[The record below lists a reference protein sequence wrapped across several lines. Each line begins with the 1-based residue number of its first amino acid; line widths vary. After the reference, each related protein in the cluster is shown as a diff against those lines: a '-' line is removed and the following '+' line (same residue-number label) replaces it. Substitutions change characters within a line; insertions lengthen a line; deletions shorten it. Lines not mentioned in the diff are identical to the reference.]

1 MSLPTASHVRQQFL
15 DFFAS
20 KGHHIVP
27 SAPIV
32 VKDDPTLLF
41 INSGMA
47 PFKDYFLGNKPAPFK
62 RIADTQKCLRVS
74 GKHND
79 LEEVGYD
86 TYHHT
91 MFEMLGNW
99 SFGDYFKK
107 DAIAWAWELLTEVY
121 KLEKD
126 RLYVTYFEGDQ
137 NDGTAADTETQDL
150 WRQYTTDDR
159 ILPGN
164 KKDNFW
170 EMGDT
175 GPCGPCTEIHID
187 LRSEEERAQ
196 KPGRELVNADH
207 PQVVEIWNNVFMEF
221 QRLADKSLIKL
232 PEQSVDTG
240 MGFERLMMAVSGVK
254 SNYDTD
260 VFQPLI
266 QFIAREVGKE
276 YHGTAPAT
284 VNDQPATENEKTDI
298 AIRVIADHIRTIAFT
313 IADGQLPSNVKAGY
327 VIRRILRR
335 AVRYAFSSLGQK
347 QPFLYKLVPVLADQ
361 MAGIFP
367 ELKAQTAFVQRVIEE
382 EEIAFLKTL
391 ETGLRR
397 LYSTI
402 LEKFKE
408 YVKANATKRTIQTV
422 ALETGPLEPMPTYVS
437 LFNVE
442 YDTDFDV
449 RTLTGDNAPV
459 NTKDIITE
467 AYWNVQNYRG
477 DKFSPLHEYIKL
489 ISEFKKSFVIDGK
502 TAFELSD
509 TFGFP
514 LDLTALI
521 AREKG
526 LTVDEEGF
534 KKELEQQK
542 NRSRNAQETEQSDWV
557 TVTEHD
563 APNVFVGYDQDEATA
578 RLLRYRKIDKKG
590 KTEYQLVLDQTP
602 FYAESGGQI
611 GDTGYLESPLSKV
624 RVIDTKKENDL
635 IIHTTLDLPQDLEA
649 ELLARPDAARRAL
662 IRNNHTATHLLQA
675 ALRQVLGSHVQQ
687 KGSLVNDKLLRFDFS
702 HFTKVTDEQLREIEQ
717 LVNRRIRQQIP
728 LDERRNVPIEEAKT
742 LGAMALFGEKYGD
755 FVRVITFD
763 KDYSVELCGG
773 LHVQNTGSI
782 GYFKITSESAVGAG
796 VRRIEAVTAEAA
808 EAYVDQQLDLLTQ
821 VREALGNPQHLIP
834 SIEKQT
840 EETATLRKQIEQFA
854 QQSINQQREQL
865 VGQVKPLGSVQFLA
879 AQVQATSADG
889 LKTLAFQLRQQV
901 PNLVAVLGA
910 EIDGKPQLAV
920 MLDDELAKGGK
931 LNASTLV
938 RELAKE
944 IQGGG
949 GGQPFFATAGG
960 KNAAGLG
967 AAISKAEALVGEK
980 LAG

>member
-27 SAPIV
+27 SAPLV

-62 RIADTQKCLRVS
+62 RIVDTQKCLRVS

-107 DAIAWAWELLTEVY
+107 DAIAWAWELLTEVF
-121 KLEKD
+121 KLPKE
-126 RLYVTYFEGDQ
+126 RLYVTYFEGDKG
-137 NDGTAADTETQDL
+137 DGLGPDSETQDL

-187 LRSEEERAQ
+187 LRDESEVAQ
-196 KPGRELVNADH
+196 KSGRELVNADH
-207 PQVVEIWNNVFMEF
+207 PQVVEVWNNVFMEF

-232 PEQSVDTG
+232 PAQSVDTG

-266 QFIAREVGKE
+266 QFIAKE
-276 YHGTAPAT
+276 AGVQYHGTSPAT
-284 VNDQPATENEKTDI
+284 VNDQPATENERTDI
-298 AIRVIADHIRTIAFT
+298 AIRVIADHIRAISFT

-335 AVRYAFSSLGQK
+335 AVRYAFSSLNQK

-367 ELKAQTAFVQRVIEE
+367 ELKAQQAFVTRVIEE

-397 LYSTI
+397 LD
-402 LEKFKE
+402 
-408 YVKANATKRTIQTV
+408 
-422 ALETGPLEPMPTYVS
+422 ALE
-437 LFNVE
+437 
-442 YDTDFDV
+442 
-449 RTLTGDNAPV
+449 
-459 NTKDIITE
+459 E
-467 AYWNVQNYRG
+467 AARANG
-477 DKFSPLHEYIKL
+477 G
-489 ISEFKKSFVIDGK
+489 VIDGQ

-534 KKELEQQK
+534 KKALEAQK

-557 TVTEHD
+557 TVLETD
-563 APNVFVGYDQDEATA
+563 APNVFVGYDQDEAPA
-578 RLLRYRKIDKKG
+578 HLLRYRKVDKKG

-611 GDTGYLESPLSKV
+611 GDTGFLESAFDKL
-624 RVIDTKKENDL
+624 RVIDTRKENDL
-635 IIHTTLDLPQDLEA
+635 IIHTTLDLPQDLGA
-649 ELLARPDAARRAL
+649 EFRARPDGARRGL
-662 IRNNHTATHLLQA
+662 IKNNHTATHLLQA
-675 ALRQVLGSHVQQ
+675 ALRRVLGEHVQQ
-687 KGSLVNDKLLRFDFS
+687 KGSLVNEKVLRFDFS
-702 HFTKVTDEQLREIEQ
+702 HFTKVTDAQLREIEGI
-717 LVNRRIRQQIP
+717 VNERIRQQIP
-728 LDERRNVPIEEAKT
+728 LDERRNVPIAEAKT

-773 LHVQNTGSI
+773 LHVPNTGAI

-796 VRRIEAVTAEAA
+796 VRRIEAVTAGAA
-808 EAYVDQQLDLLTQ
+808 EAYVDQQIDLLNQ
-821 VREALGNPQHLIP
+821 VRETLGNPQHLLP
-834 SIEKQT
+834 SLEKQG
-840 EETATLRKQIEQFA
+840 EEIAALRKQIEQFA
-854 QQSINQQREQL
+854 QQSLNQQKAQL
-865 VGQVKPLGSVQFLA
+865 ASQVKALNGVNFLA
-879 AQVQATSADG
+879 AQVQATSADD
-889 LKTLAFQLRQQV
+889 LKKLAYDLRQTV
-901 PNLVAVLGA
+901 TNLVAVLGA
-910 EIDGKPQLAV
+910 DIDGKPQLAV
-920 MLDDELAKGGK
+920 MLDDEIARAGK
-931 LNASTLV
+931 LNATTLV

-960 KNAAGLG
+960 KNVTGLG
-967 AAISKAEALVGEK
+967 AAISKAEALVA
-980 LAG
+980 AGL

>member
-1 MSLPTASHVRQQFL
+1 MSLPTASAVRQQFL

-47 PFKDYFLGNKPAPFK
+47 PFKDYFLGNKPAPYK

-99 SFGDYFKK
+99 SFGDYFKT

-126 RLYVTYFEGDQ
+126 RLYVTYFEGDKT
-137 NDGTAADTETQDL
+137 DGTGPDTETQNL
-150 WRQYTTDDR
+150 WRKYTSDDR

-187 LRSEEERAQ
+187 LRSDEERAAT
-196 KPGRELVNADH
+196 PGRELVNADH
-207 PQVVEIWNNVFMEF
+207 PQVVEVWNNVFMEF

-266 QFIAREVGKE
+266 QFIAKEVGVE
-276 YHGTAPAT
+276 YHGTAPAKVT
-284 VNDQPATENEKTDI
+284 DQPATENEKTDI

-335 AVRYAFSSLGQK
+335 AVRYAFSSLNQK
-347 QPFLYKLVPVLADQ
+347 QPFLYKLVPVLAEQ
-361 MAGIFP
+361 MRNIFP

-397 LYSTI
+397 LD
-402 LEKFKE
+402 
-408 YVKANATKRTIQTV
+408 
-422 ALETGPLEPMPTYVS
+422 ALEESTRANG
-437 LFNVE
+437 
-442 YDTDFDV
+442 
-449 RTLTGDNAPV
+449 G
-459 NTKDIITE
+459 
-467 AYWNVQNYRG
+467 
-477 DKFSPLHEYIKL
+477 
-489 ISEFKKSFVIDGK
+489 VIDGK

-542 NRSRNAQETEQSDWV
+542 SRSRNAQETEQSDWV

-578 RLLRYRKIDKKG
+578 RLLRYRKVDKKG
-590 KTEYQLVLDQTP
+590 KTEYQLVFDQTP

-611 GDTGYLESPLSKV
+611 GDTGYLESTLSKV

-635 IIHTTLDLPQDLEA
+635 IIHTTLELPQ
-649 ELLARPDAARRAL
+649 ELTEEFLAQPDVARRTL

-675 ALRQVLGSHVQQ
+675 ALREVLGSHVQQ
-687 KGSLVNDKLLRFDFS
+687 KGSLVNEKLLRFDFS
-702 HFTKVTDEQLREIEQ
+702 HFTKVSDEQLREIEQ
-717 LVNRRIRQQIP
+717 LVNARIRQQIP
-728 LDERRNVPIEEAKT
+728 LDERRNVPIAEAKT

-763 KDYSVELCGG
+763 RDYSVELCGG
-773 LHVQNTGSI
+773 LHVANTGSI
-782 GYFKITSESAVGAG
+782 GYFKITTESAVGAG
-796 VRRIEAVTAEAA
+796 VRRIEAVTAGAA
-808 EAYVDQQLDLLTQ
+808 EAFVDQQLDLLTQ
-821 VREALGNPQHLIP
+821 VRETLGNPQHLLT
-834 SIEKQT
+834 SLEKQN
-840 EETATLRKQIEQFA
+840 EEIANLRKQIEQFA
-854 QQSINQQREQL
+854 QQSINQQKDQL
-865 VGQVKPLGSVQFLA
+865 VGQVKPLNGVNFLA
-879 AQVQATSADG
+879 AQVQASSADA
-889 LKTLAFQLRQQV
+889 LKTLAFNLRQAV
-901 PNLVAVLGA
+901 PNLVLILGA
-910 EIDGKPQLAV
+910 EVDGKPQLAV
-920 MLDDELAKGGK
+920 MLADEIAQASK
-931 LNASTLV
+931 LNATTLV

-960 KNAAGLG
+960 KNVAGLG
-967 AAISKAEALVGEK
+967 AAIAKAEAAVATAL
-980 LAG
+980 

>member
-1 MSLPTASHVRQQFL
+1 MSLPTAAHVRQQFL

-27 SAPIV
+27 SAPLV

-47 PFKDYFLGNKPAPFK
+47 PFKDYFLGNRPAPFK

-107 DAIAWAWELLTEVY
+107 DAIAWAWELLTDVF

-126 RLYVTYFEGDQ
+126 RLYVTYFEGDKTD
-137 NDGTAADTETQDL
+137 NLGPDAETQAL

-187 LRSEEERAQ
+187 LRSAEERAQ
-196 KPGRELVNADH
+196 TPGRGLVNADH
-207 PQVVEIWNNVFMEF
+207 PQVVEVWNNVFMEF

-232 PEQSVDTG
+232 PAQSVDTG

-266 QFIAREVGKE
+266 QFIAQEVGVE
-276 YHGTAPAT
+276 YHGTTPSFPIRSEELTSQSESEKYYDPRPAT
-284 VNDQPATENEKTDI
+284 DDYIKTDI
-298 AIRVIADHIRTIAFT
+298 AIRVIADHIRAIAFT

-335 AVRYAFSSLGQK
+335 AVRYAFSSLNQK

-367 ELKAQTAFVQRVIEE
+367 ELKAQQAFVTRVIEE

-397 LYSTI
+397 IDALIDQKSEAEGYDPFDFGHGDDTVTQEEI
-402 LEKFKE
+402 EAEYKIWKEREK
-408 YVKANATKRTIQTV
+408 
-422 ALETGPLEPMPTYVS
+422 TY
-437 LFNVE
+437 
-442 YDTDFDV
+442 
-449 RTLTGDNAPV
+449 
-459 NTKDIITE
+459 KI
-467 AYWNVQNYRG
+467 
-477 DKFSPLHEYIKL
+477 
-489 ISEFKKSFVIDGK
+489 IDGP

-526 LTVDEEGF
+526 LTVDEAGF
-534 KKELEQQK
+534 QQALAQQK

-557 TVTEHD
+557 TVAD
-563 APNVFVGYDQDEATA
+563 AAGPNVFVGYDQDEAPA

-611 GDTGYLESPLSKV
+611 GDTGYLESDLSKL
-624 RVIDTKKENDL
+624 RVLDTKRENDL
-635 IIHTTLDLPQDLEA
+635 ILHTVLELPEDLTA
-649 ELLARPDAARRAL
+649 GFRARPDGARRAL

-675 ALRQVLGSHVQQ
+675 ALRRVLGEHVQQ
-687 KGSLVNDKLLRFDFS
+687 KGSLVNEKLLRFDFS
-702 HFTKVTDEQLREIEQ
+702 HFTKVTEGQLREIEQ
-717 LVNRRIRQQIP
+717 LVNERIRRQIP
-728 LDERRNVPIEEAKT
+728 LDERRNVPIAEAKT

-763 KDYSVELCGG
+763 PGYSVELCGG
-773 LHVQNTGSI
+773 LHVANTGRI
-782 GYFKITSESAVGAG
+782 GYFKIVAESAVGAG
-796 VRRIEAVTAEAA
+796 VRRIEAVTAGAA
-808 EAYVDQQLDLLTQ
+808 EAYVDHQLAQLAQ
-821 VREALGNPQHLIP
+821 VREALGNPQHLLN
-834 SIEKQT
+834 SLEKQT
-840 EETATLRKQIEQFA
+840 EEIGALRKQIEQFQA
-854 QQSINQQREQL
+854 QQ
-865 VGQVKPLGSVQFLA
+865 LA
-879 AQVQATSADG
+879 AQRR
-889 LKTLAFQLRQQV
+889 TLLTQLRQLPNGIHFVAAHVHASSAESLKALAYELRQV
-901 PNLVAVLGA
+901 APAPLALVLGA
-910 EIDGKPQLAV
+910 VVDGKPQLAV
-920 MLDDELAKGGK
+920 MLDDEIAQAGR
-931 LNASTLV
+931 LNATTLV
-938 RELAKE
+938 RELAKD

-967 AAISKAEALVGEK
+967 AAIAKAEELISK
-980 LAG
+980 SL

>member
-47 PFKDYFLGNKPAPFK
+47 PFKDYFLGNKPAPYK

-107 DAIAWAWELLTEVY
+107 DAIAWAWELLTDVF

-137 NDGTAADTETQDL
+137 GDNLGADTETQEL
-150 WRQYTTDDR
+150 WRTYTTDDR

-187 LRSEEERAQ
+187 LRSNEERAQ
-196 KPGRELVNADH
+196 KSGRELVNADH
-207 PQVVEIWNNVFMEF
+207 PQVVEVWNNVFMEF
-221 QRLADKSLIKL
+221 QRLADKSLVKL
-232 PEQSVDTG
+232 PAQHVDTG

-266 QFIAREVGKE
+266 QFIAKEVGVE

-335 AVRYAFSSLGQK
+335 AVRYAFSSLNQK
-347 QPFLYKLVPVLADQ
+347 QPFLFKLVPVLADQ

-397 LYSTI
+397 LD
-402 LEKFKE
+402 
-408 YVKANATKRTIQTV
+408 
-422 ALETGPLEPMPTYVS
+422 ALEESARANG
-437 LFNVE
+437 N
-442 YDTDFDV
+442 
-449 RTLTGDNAPV
+449 R
-459 NTKDIITE
+459 
-467 AYWNVQNYRG
+467 
-477 DKFSPLHEYIKL
+477 
-489 ISEFKKSFVIDGK
+489 IDGK

-534 KKELEQQK
+534 QKELAQQK
-542 NRSRNAQETEQSDWV
+542 NRSRNAQETEQSDWTIV
-557 TVTEHD
+557 ADTDEQP
-563 APNVFVGYDQDEATA
+563 AFVGYDLDAAPA
-578 RLLRYRKIDKKG
+578 RILRYRKTTAKG
-590 KTEYQLVLDQTP
+590 KTEYQLVLDQTA
-602 FYAESGGQI
+602 FYAESGGQV
-611 GDTGYLESPLSKV
+611 GDTGFLEGDFATL

-635 IIHTTLDLPQDLEA
+635 IVHTVLDLPEDLTGEFMS
-649 ELLARPDAARRAL
+649 RPDASRRTQ
-662 IRNNHTATHLLQA
+662 IRQNHSATHLVQA
-675 ALRQVLGSHVQQ
+675 ALREVLGSHVQQKGSLVNEKLLRFDFSHFTKVTDDQLRQIERIVNEKIRQQIPLDERRNVPIAEAKTLGAMALFGEKYGEFVRVITFDKDFSVELCGGLHVPNTGNIGYLKITAESAVGAGVRRIEAVTGAGAEAYVDQQLDLLAQVRETLGNPQHLIPSIEKQSEEIAALREIIGSHVQQ

-702 HFTKVTDEQLREIEQ
+702 HFTKVTDEQLREIERM
-717 LVNRRIRQQIP
+717 VNERIRQQIP
-728 LDERRNVPIEEAKT
+728 LDERRNVPIAEAKN
-742 LGAMALFGEKYGD
+742 LGAMALFGEKYGE

-763 KDYSVELCGG
+763 KGYSVELCGG
-773 LHVQNTGSI
+773 LHVSNTGSI
-782 GYFKITSESAVGAG
+782 GYFKITTESAVGAG
-796 VRRIEAVTAEAA
+796 VRRI
-808 EAYVDQQLDLLTQ
+808 
-821 VREALGNPQHLIP
+821 
-834 SIEKQT
+834 
-840 EETATLRKQIEQFA
+840 
-854 QQSINQQREQL
+854 
-865 VGQVKPLGSVQFLA
+865 
-879 AQVQATSADG
+879 
-889 LKTLAFQLRQQV
+889 
-901 PNLVAVLGA
+901 
-910 EIDGKPQLAV
+910 
-920 MLDDELAKGGK
+920 
-931 LNASTLV
+931 
-938 RELAKE
+938 
-944 IQGGG
+944 
-949 GGQPFFATAGG
+949 
-960 KNAAGLG
+960 
-967 AAISKAEALVGEK
+967 
-980 LAG
+980 

>member
-1 MSLPTASHVRQQFL
+1 MLPTASHVRQQFL

-121 KLEKD
+121 KLDQD
-126 RLYVTYFEGDQ
+126 RLYVTYFEGDAG
-137 NDGTAADTETQDL
+137 DGLGPDTETQEL
-150 WRQYTTDDR
+150 WRTYTTDER

-187 LRSEEERAQ
+187 LRDEAERAQ
-196 KPGRELVNADH
+196 KPGAELVNADH

-221 QRLADKSLIKL
+221 ERRADKSLLKL
-232 PEQSVDTG
+232 PQQNVDTG

-266 QFIAREVGKE
+266 QFIAKEVGVE
-276 YHGTAPAT
+276 YHGTSPAT
-284 VNDQPATENEKTDI
+284 VTDQPATENEKTDI

-335 AVRYAFSSLGQK
+335 AVRYAFSSLNQK
-347 QPFLYKLVPVLADQ
+347 QPFLYKIVPVLADQ
-361 MAGIFP
+361 MRGIFP
-367 ELKAQTAFVQRVIEE
+367 ELKQQQQFVQRVVEE
-382 EEIAFLKTL
+382 EEISFLKTL
-391 ETGLRR
+391 ENGLRR
-397 LYSTI
+397 IDS
-402 LEKFKE
+402 LEEGF
-408 YVKANATKRTIQTV
+408 R
-422 ALETGPLEPMPTYVS
+422 
-437 LFNVE
+437 
-442 YDTDFDV
+442 
-449 RTLTGDNAPV
+449 
-459 NTKDIITE
+459 
-467 AYWNVQNYRG
+467 QNGNR
-477 DKFSPLHEYIKL
+477 
-489 ISEFKKSFVIDGK
+489 IDGP

-526 LTVDEEGF
+526 LSVDEQGF
-534 KKELEQQK
+534 QQALAAQK
-542 NRSRNAQETEQSDWV
+542 SRSRNAQEAEQSDWTIV
-557 TVTEHD
+557 LESEEQP
-563 APNVFVGYDQDEATA
+563 AFVGYDQAEAPA
-578 RLLRYRKIDKKG
+578 RILRYRRTDRKG
-590 KTEYQLVLDQTP
+590 KTEYQVVLDQTP
-602 FYAESGGQI
+602 FYAESGGQV
-611 GDTGYLESPLSKV
+611 GDTGYLESALSKV

-635 IIHTTLDLPQDLEA
+635 IVHTVLELPQDLEA
-649 ELLARPDAARRAL
+649 EFTARYEPARRAQ
-662 IRNNHTATHLLQA
+662 IMRNHTATHLLQA
-675 ALRQVLGSHVQQ
+675 ALREVVGTHVAQ
-687 KGSLVNDKLLRFDFS
+687 KGSLVNEKLLRFDFS
-702 HFTKVTDEQLREIEQ
+702 HFTKVTDDQLRQVET
-717 LVNRRIRQQIP
+717 LVNARIRQQIP
-728 LDERRNVPIEEAKT
+728 LDERRNVPIAEAKN
-742 LGAMALFGEKYGD
+742 LGATALFGEKYGE

-763 KDYSVELCGG
+763 REFSVELCGG
-773 LHVQNTGSI
+773 CHVRTTGDI

-808 EAYVDQQLDLLTQ
+808 EAFVNQQLDLLGQ
-821 VREALGNPQHLIP
+821 VREALGNPQHLLP
-834 SIEKQT
+834 GIEKQT
-840 EETATLRKQIEQFA
+840 EEIAALRKQIDQFA

-865 VGQVKPLGSVQFLA
+865 AGQVQPLGEVNFLA
-879 AQVQATSADG
+879 AQVQATSAEG
-889 LKTLAFQLRQQV
+889 LKTLAFQLRQAV

-910 EIDGKPQLAV
+910 EIEGKPQLAV
-920 MLDDELAKGGK
+920 MLADELVEAGK

-938 RELAKE
+938 RELARE

-967 AAISKAEALVGEK
+967 AAIDKAQALVEK
-980 LAG
+980 GLAG

>member
-47 PFKDYFLGNKPAPFK
+47 PFKDYFLGNKPAPYK

-121 KLEKD
+121 KLDKD
-126 RLYVTYFEGDQ
+126 RLYVTYFEGDTG
-137 NDGTAADTETQDL
+137 DSLSADSETQGL

-187 LRSEEERAQ
+187 LRSDEERTQ
-196 KPGRELVNADH
+196 QSGRELVNADH
-207 PQVVEIWNNVFMEF
+207 PQVVEVWNNVFMEF
-221 QRLADKSLIKL
+221 QRLADKSLVKL
-232 PEQSVDTG
+232 PAQHVDTG

-266 QFIAREVGKE
+266 QFIAKEVGLE
-276 YHGTAPAT
+276 YHGTAPAKVT
-284 VNDQPATENEKTDI
+284 DQPTTENEKTDI
-298 AIRVIADHIRTIAFT
+298 AVRVIADHIRTIAFT

-335 AVRYAFSSLGQK
+335 AVRYAFSSLNQK

-361 MAGIFP
+361 MRTIFP

-397 LYSTI
+397 LD
-402 LEKFKE
+402 
-408 YVKANATKRTIQTV
+408 
-422 ALETGPLEPMPTYVS
+422 ALEESARANG
-437 LFNVE
+437 NC
-442 YDTDFDV
+442 
-449 RTLTGDNAPV
+449 
-459 NTKDIITE
+459 
-467 AYWNVQNYRG
+467 
-477 DKFSPLHEYIKL
+477 
-489 ISEFKKSFVIDGK
+489 IDGK

-509 TFGFP
+509 TFCFP

-534 KKELEQQK
+534 QKELAQQK
-542 NRSRNAQETEQSDWV
+542 SRSRNAQETEQSDWTIV
-557 TVTEHD
+557 ADTDEQP
-563 APNVFVGYDQDEATA
+563 AFVGYDQDSAPA
-578 RLLRYRKIDKKG
+578 RILRYRKTTAKN
-590 KTEYQLVLDQTP
+590 KTEYQVVLDQTA
-602 FYAESGGQI
+602 FYAESGGQV
-611 GDTGYLESPLSKV
+611 GDTGFLVGDFSTM
-624 RVIDTKKENDL
+624 RVVDTKKENDL
-635 IIHTTLDLPQDLEA
+635 IVHTVLELPEDLTGNFM
-649 ELLARPDAARRAL
+649 ARPDPARRGQ
-662 IRNNHTATHLLQA
+662 IRQNHSATHLLQA
-675 ALRQVLGSHVQQ
+675 ALREVLGSHVQQ
-687 KGSLVNDKLLRFDFS
+687 KGSLVNEKLLRFDFS
-702 HFTKVTDEQLREIEQ
+702 HFTKVTEGQLRQIEQ
-717 LVNRRIRQQIP
+717 LVNERIRQQIP
-728 LDERRNVPIEEAKT
+728 LDERRNVPIAEAKN
-742 LGAMALFGEKYGD
+742 LGAMALFGEKYGE

-763 KDYSVELCGG
+763 KEYSVELCGG
-773 LHVQNTGSI
+773 LHVPNTGNI
-782 GYFKITSESAVGAG
+782 GYFKITAESAVGAG
-796 VRRIEAVTAEAA
+796 VRRIEAMTGAGA
-808 EAYVDQQLDLLTQ
+808 EAYVDHQLDLLAQ
-821 VREALGNPQHLIP
+821 VRETLGNPQHLLP
-834 SIEKQT
+834 SIEKLS
-840 EETATLRKQIEQFA
+840 EETAALRKQLEQFE
-854 QQSINQQREQL
+854 QQSLNQQKDQL
-865 VGQVKPLGSVQFLA
+865 AIQVKALNGVNFLA
-879 AQVQATSADG
+879 AQVQASSADG
-889 LKTLAFQLRQQV
+889 LKKLAYDLRQVV
-901 PNLVAVLGA
+901 PNLVAILGA
-910 EIDGKPQLAV
+910 DIDGKPQLAV
-920 MLDDELAKGGK
+920 MLDDEIAKAGK
-931 LNASTLV
+931 LNATTLV

-960 KNAAGLG
+960 KNVAGLG
-967 AAISKAEALVGEK
+967 AAIAKAEALIAKSAE
-980 LAG
+980 

>member
-1 MSLPTASHVRQQFL
+1 MSLPTASAVRQQFL

-47 PFKDYFLGNKPAPFK
+47 PFKDYFLGNKPAPYK

-99 SFGDYFKK
+99 SFGDYFKT
-107 DAIAWAWELLTEVY
+107 DAIAWAWELLTDVF

-137 NDGTAADTETQDL
+137 ADGTGPDTETQNL

-175 GPCGPCTEIHID
+175 GPCGPCTEIHIA
-187 LRSEEERAQ
+187 LRSAEERAAT
-196 KPGRELVNADH
+196 PGRDLVNADH

-266 QFIAREVGKE
+266 QFIAKEVGVE
-276 YHGTAPAT
+276 YHGTAPAKVT
-284 VNDQPATENEKTDI
+284 DQPTTENEKTDI

-335 AVRYAFSSLGQK
+335 AVRYSFSSLNQK
-347 QPFLYKLVPVLADQ
+347 QPFLFKLVPVLAEQ
-361 MAGIFP
+361 MRNIFP
-367 ELKAQTAFVQRVIEE
+367 ELKAQSAFVQRVIEE

-397 LYSTI
+397 LD
-402 LEKFKE
+402 
-408 YVKANATKRTIQTV
+408 
-422 ALETGPLEPMPTYVS
+422 ALEESTRANG
-437 LFNVE
+437 
-442 YDTDFDV
+442 
-449 RTLTGDNAPV
+449 G
-459 NTKDIITE
+459 
-467 AYWNVQNYRG
+467 
-477 DKFSPLHEYIKL
+477 
-489 ISEFKKSFVIDGK
+489 VIDGK

-542 NRSRNAQETEQSDWV
+542 SRSRNAQETEQSDWV
-557 TVTEHD
+557 TVTEAD

-578 RLLRYRKIDKKG
+578 RLLRYRKVDKKG
-590 KTEYQLVLDQTP
+590 KTEYQLVFDQTP

-611 GDTGYLESPLSKV
+611 GDTGYLESTLSKV

-635 IIHTTLDLPQDLEA
+635 IIHTTLELPQ
-649 ELLARPDAARRAL
+649 ELTEEFLARPDAARRTL
-662 IRNNHTATHLLQA
+662 IKNNHTATHLLQA
-675 ALRQVLGSHVQQ
+675 ALREVLGSHVAQ
-687 KGSLVNDKLLRFDFS
+687 KGSLVNEKLLRFDFS
-702 HFTKVTDEQLREIEQ
+702 HFTKVSDEQLREIEQ
-717 LVNRRIRQQIP
+717 LVNERIRQQIP
-728 LDERRNVPIEEAKT
+728 LDERRNVPIAEAKN
-742 LGAMALFGEKYGD
+742 LGAMALFGEKYGE

-763 KDYSVELCGG
+763 RNYSVELCGG
-773 LHVQNTGSI
+773 LHVANTGSI
-782 GYFKITSESAVGAG
+782 GYLKITSESAVGAG
-796 VRRIEAVTAEAA
+796 VRRIEAVTAGAA
-808 EAYVDQQLDLLTQ
+808 EAYVDAQLDLLNQ
-821 VREALGNPQHLIP
+821 VRETLGNPQHLLTTL
-834 SIEKQT
+834 EKQN
-840 EETATLRKQIEQFA
+840 EEMAILRKQIEQFA
-854 QQSINQQREQL
+854 QQSINQQKDQL
-865 VGQVKPLGSVQFLA
+865 VSQVKELNGLNFLA
-879 AQVQATSADG
+879 AQVQASSAES
-889 LKTLAFQLRQQV
+889 LKTLAFNLRQAV
-901 PNLVAVLGA
+901 PNLVLVLGA

-920 MLDDELAKGGK
+920 MLADEIAQAGK
-931 LNASTLV
+931 LNATTLV

-960 KNAAGLG
+960 KNLAGLG
-967 AAISKAEALVGEK
+967 AAIAKAEAIIA
-980 LAG
+980 AGM

>member
-1 MSLPTASHVRQQFL
+1 MLPTASHVRQQFL

-32 VKDDPTLLF
+32 VKNDPTLLF

-99 SFGDYFKK
+99 SFGDYFKT
-107 DAIAWAWELLTEVY
+107 DAIAWAWELLVDVY
-121 KLEKD
+121 GLDPD
-126 RLYVTYFEGDQ
+126 RLYVTYFEGDAGD
-137 NDGTAADTETQDL
+137 NLGPDTETQEL
-150 WRQYTTDDR
+150 WRKYTTDER

-187 LRSEEERAQ
+187 LRSDEERAA
-196 KPGRELVNADH
+196 KAGSELVNADH
-207 PQVVEIWNNVFMEF
+207 PQVVEVWNNVFMEF
-221 QRLADKSLIKL
+221 ERRADKSLLKL
-232 PEQSVDTG
+232 PQQNVDTG

-266 QFIAREVGKE
+266 QFIAKEVNVA
-276 YHGTAPAT
+276 YHGTSPAT
-284 VNDQPATENEKTDI
+284 VTDQPATENEKTDI

-335 AVRYAFSSLGQK
+335 AVRYAFSSLNQK
-347 QPFLYKLVPVLADQ
+347 QPFLYKIVPVLADQ
-361 MAGIFP
+361 MRNIFP
-367 ELKAQTAFVQRVIEE
+367 ELKAQQQFVQRVIEE
-382 EEIAFLKTL
+382 EEISFLKTL
-391 ETGLRR
+391 ENGLRR
-397 LYSTI
+397 LDS
-402 LEKFKE
+402 LEEGFRQQG
-408 YVKANATKRTIQTV
+408 NR
-422 ALETGPLEPMPTYVS
+422 
-437 LFNVE
+437 
-442 YDTDFDV
+442 
-449 RTLTGDNAPV
+449 
-459 NTKDIITE
+459 
-467 AYWNVQNYRG
+467 
-477 DKFSPLHEYIKL
+477 
-489 ISEFKKSFVIDGK
+489 IDGP

-526 LTVDEEGF
+526 LTVDEDGF
-534 KKELEQQK
+534 QQALAAQK
-542 NRSRNAQETEQSDWV
+542 NRSRNAQETEQSDW
-557 TVTEHD
+557 TVVLESED
-563 APNVFVGYDQDEATA
+563 VPAFVGYDQAEAPA
-578 RLLRYRKIDKKG
+578 RILRYRRTARKG
-590 KTEYQLVLDQTP
+590 KTEYQVVLDQTP
-602 FYAESGGQI
+602 FYAESGGQV

-624 RVIDTKKENDL
+624 RVVDTKKENDL
-635 IIHTTLDLPQDLEA
+635 IVHTVLELPQDLEG
-649 ELLARPDAARRAL
+649 EFLARYEPARRAQ
-662 IRNNHTATHLLQA
+662 IQRNHTATHLLQA
-675 ALRQVLGSHVQQ
+675 ALREVVGAHVAQ
-687 KGSLVNDKLLRFDFS
+687 KGSLVNEKLLRFDFS
-702 HFTKVTDEQLREIEQ
+702 HFTKVTDDQLRQVET
-717 LVNRRIRQQIP
+717 LVNARIRQQIP
-728 LDERRNVPIEEAKT
+728 LDERRNVPIDEAKN
-742 LGAMALFGEKYGD
+742 LGATALFGEKYGE

-763 KDYSVELCGG
+763 RDFSVELCGG
-773 LHVQNTGSI
+773 CHVRTTGDI
-782 GYFKITSESAVGAG
+782 GYFRITSESAVGAG

-808 EAYVDQQLDLLTQ
+808 EAFVNQQLDLLGQ
-821 VREALGNPQHLIP
+821 VREALGNPQHLLP
-834 SIEKQT
+834 GIEKQT
-840 EETATLRKQIEQFA
+840 EEIATLRKQIEQFA

-865 VGQVKPLGSVQFLA
+865 AGQVQPLGEVNFLA
-879 AQVQATSADG
+879 AQVQATSAEG
-889 LKTLAFQLRQQV
+889 LKTLAFQLRQAV

-920 MLDDELAKGGK
+920 MLADELVAAGK

-938 RELAKE
+938 RELGKE

-960 KNAAGLG
+960 KNAAGLS
-967 AAISKAEALVGEK
+967 AAISKAKELVEK
-980 LAG
+980 ALAG

>member
-1 MSLPTASHVRQQFL
+1 MLNERFCLRFYFPISNDSPASGRRYFMSLPTASHVRQQFL

-47 PFKDYFLGNKPAPFK
+47 PFKDYFLGNKPAPYK

-99 SFGDYFKK
+99 SFGDYFKTE
-107 DAIAWAWELLTEVY
+107 AIAWAWELLTEVF

-126 RLYVTYFEGDQ
+126 RLYVTYFEGD
-137 NDGTAADTETQDL
+137 NADGTAPDSETQNL

-187 LRSEEERAQ
+187 LRDAAERAQ
-196 KPGRELVNADH
+196 TPGRELVNADH
-207 PQVVEIWNNVFMEF
+207 PQVVEVWNNVFMEF

-266 QFIAREVGKE
+266 QFIAKE
-276 YHGTAPAT
+276 AGVQYHGTAPAKVT
-284 VNDQPATENEKTDI
+284 DQPTTENEKTDI
-298 AIRVIADHIRTIAFT
+298 AVRVIADHIRTIAFT

-335 AVRYAFSSLGQK
+335 AVRYSFSSLGQK
-347 QPFLYKLVPVLADQ
+347 LPFLYKIVPVLAEQ

-367 ELKAQTAFVQRVIEE
+367 ELKAQQPFVQRVIEE

-397 LYSTI
+397 LD
-402 LEKFKE
+402 
-408 YVKANATKRTIQTV
+408 
-422 ALETGPLEPMPTYVS
+422 ALEETA
-437 LFNVE
+437 
-442 YDTDFDV
+442 
-449 RTLTGDNAPV
+449 R
-459 NTKDIITE
+459 
-467 AYWNVQNYRG
+467 QNG
-477 DKFSPLHEYIKL
+477 G
-489 ISEFKKSFVIDGK
+489 VIDGK

-526 LTVDEEGF
+526 LSVDEEGF

-542 NRSRNAQETEQSDWV
+542 SRSRNAQETEQSDWV

-563 APNVFVGYDQDEATA
+563 APNVFVGYDHDEATA

-635 IIHTTLDLPQDLEA
+635 IIHTTLELPQ
-649 ELLARPDAARRAL
+649 ELNETFTARPDAARRGL

-675 ALRQVLGSHVQQ
+675 ALRQVLGGHVQQ
-687 KGSLVNDKLLRFDFS
+687 KGSLVNEKLLRFDFS
-702 HFTKVTDEQLREIEQ
+702 HFTKVTDAQLREIES
-717 LVNRRIRQQIP
+717 LVNERIRQQIP
-728 LDERRNVPIEEAKT
+728 LDERRNVPIAEAKN

-763 KDYSVELCGG
+763 KNYSVELCGG
-773 LHVQNTGSI
+773 LHVANTGSI
-782 GYFKITSESAVGAG
+782 GYLKITSESAVGAG
-796 VRRIEAVTAEAA
+796 VRRIEAVTAAAA
-808 EAYVDQQLDLLTQ
+808 ESYVDQQLDLLAQ
-821 VREALGNPQHLIP
+821 VRETLGNPQHLLP
-834 SIEKQT
+834 SIEKQN
-840 EETATLRKQIEQFA
+840 EEIANLRKQIEQFA
-854 QQSINQQREQL
+854 QQSINQQKDQL
-865 VGQVKPLGSVQFLA
+865 VGQVKELNGVNFLA
-879 AQVQATSADG
+879 AQVQASSAES
-889 LKTLAFQLRQQV
+889 LKTLAFNLRQAV
-901 PNLVAVLGA
+901 PNLVLVLGA
-910 EIDGKPQLAV
+910 EIEGKPQLAV
-920 MLDDELAKGGK
+920 MLDDELAKAGK
-931 LNASTLV
+931 LNASTMV

-960 KNAAGLG
+960 KNVAGLG
-967 AAISKAEALVGEK
+967 AAIAKAEGLVNK
-980 LAG
+980 TL

>member
-1 MSLPTASHVRQQFL
+1 
-15 DFFAS
+15 
-20 KGHHIVP
+20 
-27 SAPIV
+27 
-32 VKDDPTLLF
+32 
-41 INSGMA
+41 
-47 PFKDYFLGNKPAPFK
+47 
-62 RIADTQKCLRVS
+62 
-74 GKHND
+74 
-79 LEEVGYD
+79 

-99 SFGDYFKK
+99 SFGDYFKT
-107 DAIAWAWELLTEVY
+107 DAIAWAWELLTDVF

-126 RLYVTYFEGDQ
+126 RLYVTYFEGDAA
-137 NDGTAADTETQDL
+137 DGTGPDTETQNL

-187 LRSEEERAQ
+187 LRSDEERAAT
-196 KPGRELVNADH
+196 PGRDLVNADH

-266 QFIAREVGKE
+266 QFIAKEVGVE
-276 YHGTAPAT
+276 YHGTAPAKVT
-284 VNDQPATENEKTDI
+284 DQPTTENEKTDI

-335 AVRYAFSSLGQK
+335 AVRYSFSSLNQK
-347 QPFLYKLVPVLADQ
+347 QPFLFKLVPVLAEQ
-361 MAGIFP
+361 MRNIFP
-367 ELKAQTAFVQRVIEE
+367 ELQAQTAFVQRVIEE
-382 EEIAFLKTL
+382 EEISFLKTL

-397 LYSTI
+397 LD
-402 LEKFKE
+402 
-408 YVKANATKRTIQTV
+408 
-422 ALETGPLEPMPTYVS
+422 ALEES
-437 LFNVE
+437 A
-442 YDTDFDV
+442 
-449 RTLTGDNAPV
+449 RTNG
-459 NTKDIITE
+459 
-467 AYWNVQNYRG
+467 G
-477 DKFSPLHEYIKL
+477 
-489 ISEFKKSFVIDGK
+489 VIDGK

-534 KKELEQQK
+534 KKELAKQK
-542 NRSRNAQETEQSDWV
+542 DRSRNAQETEQSDWV

-578 RLLRYRKIDKKG
+578 RLLRYRKVDKKG
-590 KTEYQLVLDQTP
+590 KTEYQLVFDQTP

-611 GDTGYLESPLSKV
+611 GDTGYLESTLSKV

-635 IIHTTLDLPQDLEA
+635 IIHTTLELPQ
-649 ELLARPDAARRAL
+649 ELTEEFLARPDAARRAL

-675 ALRQVLGSHVQQ
+675 ALREILGSHVAQ
-687 KGSLVNDKLLRFDFS
+687 KGSLVNEKLLRFDFS
-702 HFTKVTDEQLREIEQ
+702 HFTKVSDEQLREIER
-717 LVNRRIRQQIP
+717 LVNEKIRQQIP
-728 LDERRNVPIEEAKT
+728 LDERRNVPIAEAKN
-742 LGAMALFGEKYGD
+742 LGAMALFGEKYGE

-763 KDYSVELCGG
+763 RGYSVELCGG
-773 LHVQNTGSI
+773 LHVANTGSI
-782 GYFKITSESAVGAG
+782 GYLKITSESAVGAG
-796 VRRIEAVTAEAA
+796 VRRIEAVTAGAA
-808 EAYVDQQLDLLTQ
+808 EAYVDAQLDLLAQ
-821 VREALGNPQHLIP
+821 VREALGNPQHLLTAL
-834 SIEKQT
+834 EKQGD
-840 EETATLRKQIEQFA
+840 EMASLRKQL
-854 QQSINQQREQL
+854 EQL
-865 VGQVKPLGSVQFLA
+865 TMQQLAAQRRTLLTQLKQLPNGLNFLA
-879 AQVQATSADG
+879 AAVHAGSADS
-889 LKTLAFQLRQQV
+889 LKTLAFEMRQAA
-901 PNLVAVLGA
+901 PAPLVLVLGA
-910 EIDGKPQLAV
+910 HIDGKPQLAV
-920 MLDDELAKGGK
+920 ILDDETAKAGK

-960 KNAAGLG
+960 KNADGLK
-967 AAISKAEALVGEK
+967 AAIEKAEAAVA
-980 LAG
+980 AGLN

>member
-1 MSLPTASHVRQQFL
+1 MSLPTASAVRQQFL

-47 PFKDYFLGNKPAPFK
+47 PFKDYFLGNKPAPHK

-99 SFGDYFKK
+99 SFGDYFKT
-107 DAIAWAWELLTEVY
+107 DAIAWAWELLTDVY

-137 NDGTAADTETQDL
+137 ADGTGPDTETRNL
-150 WRQYTTDDR
+150 WRIYTTDDR

-187 LRSEEERAQ
+187 LRADEERAAT
-196 KPGRELVNADH
+196 PGRDLVNADH

-221 QRLADKSLIKL
+221 QRLADKSLVKL

-266 QFIAREVGKE
+266 QFIAQEVGVE
-276 YHGTAPAT
+276 YHGTAPAKVT
-284 VNDQPATENEKTDI
+284 DQPTTENEKTDI

-335 AVRYAFSSLGQK
+335 AVRYAFSSLNQK
-347 QPFLYKLVPVLADQ
+347 QPFLFKLVPVLAEQ
-361 MAGIFP
+361 MRNIFP

-397 LYSTI
+397 LD
-402 LEKFKE
+402 
-408 YVKANATKRTIQTV
+408 
-422 ALETGPLEPMPTYVS
+422 ALEESARAAG
-437 LFNVE
+437 
-442 YDTDFDV
+442 
-449 RTLTGDNAPV
+449 G
-459 NTKDIITE
+459 I
-467 AYWNVQNYRG
+467 
-477 DKFSPLHEYIKL
+477 
-489 ISEFKKSFVIDGK
+489 IDGK

-542 NRSRNAQETEQSDWV
+542 SRSRNAQETEQSDWV

-578 RLLRYRKIDKKG
+578 RLLRYRKVDKKG
-590 KTEYQLVLDQTP
+590 KTEYQLVFDQTP

-611 GDTGYLESPLSKV
+611 GDTGYLESTLSKV
-624 RVIDTKKENDL
+624 RVINTSKENDL
-635 IIHTTLDLPQDLEA
+635 IIHTTLELPQ
-649 ELLARPDAARRAL
+649 ELTEEFLARPDAARRAL
-662 IRNNHTATHLLQA
+662 IKNNHTATHLLQA
-675 ALRQVLGSHVQQ
+675 ALREVLGSHVQQ
-687 KGSLVNDKLLRFDFS
+687 KGSLVNEKLLRFDFS
-702 HFTKVTDEQLREIEQ
+702 HFTKVSDEQLREIEQ
-717 LVNRRIRQQIP
+717 VVNERIRQQIP
-728 LDERRNVPIEEAKT
+728 LDERRNVPIAEAKN
-742 LGAMALFGEKYGD
+742 LGAMALFGEKYGE

-763 KDYSVELCGG
+763 KSYSVELCGG
-773 LHVQNTGSI
+773 LHVANTGSI
-782 GYFKITSESAVGAG
+782 GYCKITSESAVGAG
-796 VRRIEAVTAEAA
+796 VRRIEAVTAGAA
-808 EAYVDQQLDLLTQ
+808 EAFVDQQLDLLAQ
-821 VREALGNPQHLIP
+821 VRETLGNPQHLLTTL
-834 SIEKQT
+834 EKQG
-840 EETATLRKQIEQFA
+840 EEMATLRKQIEQFA
-854 QQSINQQREQL
+854 QQSINQQKDQL
-865 VGQVKPLGSVQFLA
+865 VGQVKDLNGVNFLA
-879 AQVQATSADG
+879 AQVQAGSADA
-889 LKTLAFQLRQQV
+889 LKTLAFNLRQAV
-901 PNLVAVLGA
+901 PNLVLVLGA
-910 EIDGKPQLAV
+910 EVDGKPQLAV
-920 MLDDELAKGGK
+920 MLADEIAQAGK
-931 LNASTLV
+931 LNATTLV

-960 KNAAGLG
+960 KNLAGLA
-967 AAISKAEALVGEK
+967 AAIAKAQAAVTGAL
-980 LAG
+980 

>member
-1 MSLPTASHVRQQFL
+1 MSLPTAAHVRQQFL

-27 SAPIV
+27 SAPLV

-47 PFKDYFLGNKPAPFK
+47 PFKDYFLGNKPAPFR

-107 DAIAWAWELLTEVY
+107 DAIAWAWELLTDVF

-126 RLYVTYFEGDQ
+126 RLYVTYFEGDKG
-137 NDGTAADTETQDL
+137 DGLGPDAETQAL
-150 WRQYTTDDR
+150 WRQYTSDDR

-175 GPCGPCTEIHID
+175 GPCGPCTEIHVD
-187 LRSEEERAQ
+187 LRSNEERAAT
-196 KPGRELVNADH
+196 PGHRLVNADH
-207 PQVVEIWNNVFMEF
+207 PQVVEVWNNVFMEF

-266 QFIAREVGKE
+266 QFIAKE
-276 YHGTAPAT
+276 AGVAYHGTAPAAVT
-284 VNDQPATENEKTDI
+284 DQPATEHEKTDI
-298 AIRVIADHIRTIAFT
+298 AIRVLADHIRAIAFT

-335 AVRYAFSSLGQK
+335 AVRYAFSSLNQK

-367 ELKAQTAFVQRVIEE
+367 ELKAQQAFVTRVIEE

-397 LYSTI
+397 LD
-402 LEKFKE
+402 
-408 YVKANATKRTIQTV
+408 
-422 ALETGPLEPMPTYVS
+422 ALEETARRNG
-437 LFNVE
+437 
-442 YDTDFDV
+442 
-449 RTLTGDNAPV
+449 G
-459 NTKDIITE
+459 
-467 AYWNVQNYRG
+467 
-477 DKFSPLHEYIKL
+477 
-489 ISEFKKSFVIDGK
+489 VIDGP

-526 LTVDEEGF
+526 LTVDEKGF
-534 KKELEQQK
+534 AQALEQQK
-542 NRSRNAQETEQSDWV
+542 SRSRNAQETEQSDWV
-557 TVTEHD
+557 AVAETEG
-563 APNVFVGYDQDEATA
+563 PNVFVGYDHDEAPA
-578 RLLRYRKIDKKG
+578 RILRYRKTTAKG
-590 KTEYQLVLDQTP
+590 KAEYQLVLDQTP

-611 GDTGYLESPLSKV
+611 GDTGYLESDFDKL
-624 RVIDTKKENDL
+624 RVLDTKRENDL
-635 IIHTTLDLPQDLEA
+635 ILHTVLALPQ
-649 ELLARPDAARRAL
+649 ELGQTFRARPDAARRAL
-662 IRNNHTATHLLQA
+662 IRNHHTATHLLQA
-675 ALRQVLGSHVQQ
+675 ALRRVLGEHVQQ
-687 KGSLVNDKLLRFDFS
+687 KGSLVSDKLLRFDFS
-702 HFTKVTDEQLREIEQ
+702 HFTKVTDGQLREVEQ
-717 LVNRRIRQQIP
+717 LVNERIRRQIP
-728 LDERRNVPIEEAKT
+728 LDERRHVPIAEAKN

-763 KDYSVELCGG
+763 RDYSVELCGG
-773 LHVQNTGSI
+773 LHVANTGQI
-782 GYFKITSESAVGAG
+782 GYFKITAESAVGAG
-796 VRRIEAVTAEAA
+796 VRRIEAVTAGAA
-808 EAYVDQQLDLLTQ
+808 EAFVDQQLAQLAQ
-821 VREALGNPQHLIP
+821 VREALGHPQHLLTTL
-834 SIEKQT
+834 EKQG
-840 EETATLRKQIEQFA
+840 EEVAALRKQIEQFA
-854 QQSINQQREQL
+854 QQSINQQKEQL
-865 VGQVKPLGSVQFLA
+865 VAQVRALHGVNFLA
-879 AQVQATSADG
+879 AQVQAGSAEA
-889 LKTLAFQLRQQV
+889 LKTLAFNLRQAV
-901 PNLVAVLGA
+901 PNLVLVLGA

-920 MLDDELAKGGK
+920 MLDDDIAKAGR
-931 LNASTLV
+931 LNATALV
-938 RELAKE
+938 RELAKD

-960 KNAAGLG
+960 KNAAGLATAIAN
-967 AAISKAEALVGEK
+967 AAAAVGKAL
-980 LAG
+980 

>member
-1 MSLPTASHVRQQFL
+1 MPLPTASAVRQQFL

-47 PFKDYFLGNKPAPFK
+47 PFKDYFLGNKPAPYK

-99 SFGDYFKK
+99 SFGDYFKTE
-107 DAIAWAWELLTEVY
+107 AIGWAWELLTDVF

-126 RLYVTYFEGDQ
+126 RLYVTYFEGDKGD
-137 NDGTAADTETQDL
+137 NLGADTETQNL
-150 WRQYTTDDR
+150 WRTYTTDDR

-187 LRSEEERAQ
+187 LRSDEERAAT
-196 KPGRELVNADH
+196 PGRELVNADH
-207 PQVVEIWNNVFMEF
+207 PQVVEVWNNVFMEF
-221 QRLADKSLIKL
+221 QRLADKSLVKL
-232 PEQSVDTG
+232 PAQHVDTG

-266 QFIAREVGKE
+266 RFIAQEVGVE
-276 YHGTAPAT
+276 YHGTAPAKVT
-284 VNDQPATENEKTDI
+284 DQPATENEKTDI

-335 AVRYAFSSLGQK
+335 AVRYAFSSLNQK
-347 QPFLYKLVPVLADQ
+347 QPFLFKLVPVLAEQ
-361 MAGIFP
+361 MRDIFP

-397 LYSTI
+397 LD
-402 LEKFKE
+402 
-408 YVKANATKRTIQTV
+408 
-422 ALETGPLEPMPTYVS
+422 ALEDSARANG
-437 LFNVE
+437 N
-442 YDTDFDV
+442 
-449 RTLTGDNAPV
+449 R
-459 NTKDIITE
+459 
-467 AYWNVQNYRG
+467 
-477 DKFSPLHEYIKL
+477 
-489 ISEFKKSFVIDGK
+489 IDGK

-534 KKELEQQK
+534 QKELAQQK
-542 NRSRNAQETEQSDWV
+542 NRSRNAQETEQSDWTV
-557 TVTEHD
+557 VTESD
-563 APNVFVGYDQDEATA
+563 EQPAFVGYDLDFAPA
-578 RLLRYRKIDKKG
+578 RILRYRKTTAKG
-590 KTEYQLVLDQTP
+590 KTEYQLVLDQTA

-611 GDTGYLESPLSKV
+611 GDTGFLEGDFATL

-635 IIHTTLDLPQDLEA
+635 IVHTVLELPQDLTGEFI
-649 ELLARPDAARRAL
+649 ARPDAARRNQ
-662 IRNNHTATHLLQA
+662 IRQNHSATHLLQA
-675 ALRQVLGSHVQQ
+675 ALREVLGSHVQQ
-687 KGSLVNDKLLRFDFS
+687 KGSLVSEKLLRFDFS
-702 HFTKVTDEQLREIEQ
+702 HFTKATDDQLRQIER
-717 LVNRRIRQQIP
+717 LVNEKIRQQIP
-728 LDERRNVPIEEAKT
+728 LIERRNVPIAEAKT
-742 LGAMALFGEKYGD
+742 LGAMALFGEKYGE

-763 KDYSVELCGG
+763 KEYSVELCGG
-773 LHVQNTGSI
+773 LHVANTGSI
-782 GYFKITSESAVGAG
+782 GYLKITAESAVGAG
-796 VRRIEAVTAEAA
+796 VRRIEAVTGAGA
-808 EAYVDQQLDLLTQ
+808 EAYVDQQLDLLAQ
-821 VREALGNPQHLIP
+821 VRETLGNPQHLIT
-834 SIEKQT
+834 SIEKSS
-840 EETATLRKQIEQFA
+840 EEIAGLRKQIEQFE
-854 QQSINQQREQL
+854 QQSINQQKEQL
-865 VGQVKPLGSVQFLA
+865 AGQVKALNGVNFLA
-879 AQVQATSADG
+879 AQVQAGSADA
-889 LKTLAFQLRQQV
+889 LKTLAFNLRQAV

-910 EIDGKPQLAV
+910 EIDGKPYLAV
-920 MLDDELAKGGK
+920 MLDDEIAKAGQF
-931 LNASTLV
+931 NATTLV

-960 KNAAGLG
+960 KNVAGLP
-967 AAISKAEALVGEK
+967 AAIAKAEALINK
-980 LAG
+980 

>member
-47 PFKDYFLGNKPAPFK
+47 PFKDFFLGNKPAPFK

-107 DAIAWAWELLTEVY
+107 DAIAWAWELLTDVF
-121 KLEKD
+121 KLPKD
-126 RLYVTYFEGDQ
+126 RLYVTYFEGDKG
-137 NDGTAADTETQDL
+137 DGLGPDTETQDL
-150 WRQYTTDDR
+150 WRQYVAEER

-187 LRSEEERAQ
+187 LRDEAEVAAKS
-196 KPGRELVNADH
+196 GRELVNADH

-221 QRLADKSLIKL
+221 ERRADKSLLKL
-232 PEQSVDTG
+232 PQQNVDTG

-266 QFIAREVGKE
+266 QFIAKEVGLE
-276 YHGTAPAT
+276 YHGTSPAT

-298 AIRVIADHIRTIAFT
+298 AIRVIADHIRTISFT

-335 AVRYAFSSLGQK
+335 AVRYAFSSLNQK

-361 MAGIFP
+361 MANIFP
-367 ELKAQTAFVQRVIEE
+367 ELKAQQQFVQRVIEE

-397 LYSTI
+397 LDA
-402 LEKFKE
+402 LEE
-408 YVKANATKRTIQTV
+408 TAKANGNR
-422 ALETGPLEPMPTYVS
+422 
-437 LFNVE
+437 
-442 YDTDFDV
+442 
-449 RTLTGDNAPV
+449 
-459 NTKDIITE
+459 
-467 AYWNVQNYRG
+467 
-477 DKFSPLHEYIKL
+477 
-489 ISEFKKSFVIDGK
+489 IDGK

-534 KKELEQQK
+534 KVELEAQK
-542 NRSRNAQETEQSDWV
+542 NRSRNAQEAEQSDWTIV
-557 TVTEHD
+557 TPSDEQP
-563 APNVFVGYDQDEATA
+563 AFVGYDQDEAPA
-578 RLLRYRKIDKKG
+578 RILRYRRTDRKG
-590 KTEYQLVLDQTP
+590 KTEYQVVLDQTP
-602 FYAESGGQI
+602 FYAEQGGQI
-611 GDTGYLESPLSKV
+611 GDTGYLESALSKV
-624 RVIDTKKENDL
+624 RVLDTKKENDL
-635 IIHTTLDLPQDLEA
+635 IVHTVLDLPQDLDA
-649 ELLARPDAARRAL
+649 EFTARYDHARRAQ
-662 IRNNHTATHLLQA
+662 IQRNHTATHLLQA
-675 ALRQVLGSHVQQ
+675 ALRDVVGTHVAQ
-687 KGSLVNDKLLRFDFS
+687 KGSLVNEKLLRFDFS
-702 HFTKVTDEQLREIEQ
+702 HFTKVTDDQLRQVETI
-717 LVNRRIRQQIP
+717 VNEKIRQQIP
-728 LDERRNVPIEEAKT
+728 LDERRNVPIADAKN
-742 LGAMALFGEKYGD
+742 LGATALFGEKYGD

-763 KDYSVELCGG
+763 KDFSVELCGG
-773 LHVQNTGSI
+773 THVRTTGDI
-782 GYFKITSESAVGAG
+782 GYFKITAESAVGAG

-808 EAYVDQQLDLLTQ
+808 ESYVNQQLDLLAQ
-821 VREALGNPQHLIP
+821 VREALGNPQQLLT
-834 SIEKQT
+834 SIEKLS
-840 EETATLRKQIEQFA
+840 EETASLRKQIEQFA
-854 QQSINQQREQL
+854 QQSINQQKEQL
-865 VGQVKPLGSVQFLA
+865 VGQVKPLGEVNFLA
-879 AQVQATSADG
+879 AQVQVTSADG
-889 LKTLAFQLRQQV
+889 LKTLAFNLRQAV

-931 LNASTLV
+931 LNAATLV

-960 KNAAGLG
+960 KNVAGLG
-967 AAISKAEALVGEK
+967 AAISKAEELVAK
-980 LAG
+980 SL

>member
-1 MSLPTASHVRQQFL
+1 MRKIAKIPAAANSNGFAGYVLSNLTNREARFPLQPMSLPTASHVRQQFL

-121 KLEKD
+121 KLPKD
-126 RLYVTYFEGDQ
+126 RLYVTYFEGDAG
-137 NDGTAADTETQDL
+137 DKLAADTETQDL

-187 LRSEEERAQ
+187 LRDEAEVAQ
-196 KPGRELVNADH
+196 KSGRELVNADH
-207 PQVVEIWNNVFMEF
+207 PQVVEVWNNVFMEF
-221 QRLADKSLIKL
+221 QRLADKSLVKL
-232 PEQSVDTG
+232 PAQHVDTG

-266 QFIAREVGKE
+266 QFIAKEVGLE

-298 AIRVIADHIRTIAFT
+298 AIRVIADHIRTISFT

-335 AVRYAFSSLGQK
+335 AVRYAFSSLNQK

-361 MAGIFP
+361 MRNIFP
-367 ELKAQTAFVQRVIEE
+367 ELKAQQQFVQRVIEE

-391 ETGLRR
+391 ENGLRR
-397 LYSTI
+397 LET
-402 LEKFKE
+402 LEEGF
-408 YVKANATKRTIQTV
+408 R
-422 ALETGPLEPMPTYVS
+422 
-437 LFNVE
+437 
-442 YDTDFDV
+442 
-449 RTLTGDNAPV
+449 
-459 NTKDIITE
+459 
-467 AYWNVQNYRG
+467 QNSNR
-477 DKFSPLHEYIKL
+477 
-489 ISEFKKSFVIDGK
+489 IDGK

-534 KKELEQQK
+534 KKELDAQK
-542 NRSRNAQETEQSDWV
+542 NRSRNAQEAEQSDWTIV
-557 TVTEHD
+557 RESEEQP
-563 APNVFVGYDQDEATA
+563 AFVGYDQEEAPA
-578 RLLRYRKIDKKG
+578 RILRYRRTDRKG
-590 KTEYQLVLDQTP
+590 KTEYQVVLDQTP

-624 RVIDTKKENDL
+624 RVLDTKKENDL
-635 IIHTTLDLPQDLEA
+635 IVHTVLELPEDVNGEF
-649 ELLARPDAARRAL
+649 LARYDHARRAQ
-662 IRNNHTATHLLQA
+662 IQRNHTATHLLQA
-675 ALRQVLGSHVQQ
+675 ALREVVGSHVAQ
-687 KGSLVNDKLLRFDFS
+687 KGSLVNEKLLRFDFS
-702 HFTKVTDEQLREIEQ
+702 HFTKVTDDQLRQVET
-717 LVNRRIRQQIP
+717 LVNARIRQQIP
-728 LDERRNVPIEEAKT
+728 LDERRNVPIDEAKN
-742 LGAMALFGEKYGD
+742 LGATALFGEKYGE

-763 KDYSVELCGG
+763 REFSVELCGG
-773 LHVQNTGSI
+773 THVRTTGDI
-782 GYFKITSESAVGAG
+782 GFFKITSESAVGAG
-796 VRRIEAVTAEAA
+796 VRRIEAVTAETA
-808 EAYVDQQLDLLTQ
+808 EAFVNQQLDLLGQ

-840 EETATLRKQIEQFA
+840 EEIAGLRKQIEQFA
-854 QQSINQQREQL
+854 QQSINQQKDQL
-865 VGQVKPLGSVQFLA
+865 AGQVKALNGVNFLA
-879 AQVQATSADG
+879 AQVQASSADG
-889 LKTLAFQLRQQV
+889 LKTLAFNLRQTV

-960 KNAAGLG
+960 KNVAGLG
-967 AAISKAEALVGEK
+967 AAIGKAEELISKA
-980 LAG
+980 LA

>member
-1 MSLPTASHVRQQFL
+1 MSLPTASAVRQQFL

-47 PFKDYFLGNKPAPFK
+47 PFKDYFLGNKPAPYK

-107 DAIAWAWELLTEVY
+107 DAIAWAWELLTDVF

-126 RLYVTYFEGDQ
+126 RLYVTYFEGDEGD
-137 NDGTAADTETQDL
+137 NTGPDTETQDL
-150 WRQYTTDDR
+150 WRLYTTDDR

-187 LRSEEERAQ
+187 LRSEEERAAT
-196 KPGRELVNADH
+196 PGRELVNADH

-266 QFIAREVGKE
+266 QFIAKEVGVE
-276 YHGTAPAT
+276 YHGTAPAKVT
-284 VNDQPATENEKTDI
+284 DQPATENEKTDI
-298 AIRVIADHIRTIAFT
+298 AVRVIADHIRTIAFT

-335 AVRYAFSSLGQK
+335 AVRYAFSSLNQK
-347 QPFLYKLVPVLADQ
+347 QPFLYKLVPVLAEQ
-361 MAGIFP
+361 MRNIFP

-397 LYSTI
+397 LD
-402 LEKFKE
+402 
-408 YVKANATKRTIQTV
+408 
-422 ALETGPLEPMPTYVS
+422 ALEESARANG
-437 LFNVE
+437 
-442 YDTDFDV
+442 
-449 RTLTGDNAPV
+449 GA
-459 NTKDIITE
+459 
-467 AYWNVQNYRG
+467 
-477 DKFSPLHEYIKL
+477 
-489 ISEFKKSFVIDGK
+489 IDGK

-578 RLLRYRKIDKKG
+578 RLLRYRKVDKKG
-590 KTEYQLVLDQTP
+590 KIEYQLVFDQTP

-624 RVIDTKKENDL
+624 RVIDTRKENDL
-635 IIHTTLDLPQDLEA
+635 IIHTTLELPQDLEA
-649 ELLARPDAARRAL
+649 EFSARPDAARRAL
-662 IRNNHTATHLLQA
+662 IKNNHTATHLLQA
-675 ALRQVLGSHVQQ
+675 ALRQVLGQHVQQ
-687 KGSLVNDKLLRFDFS
+687 KGSLVNEKLLRFDFS
-702 HFTKVTDEQLREIEQ
+702 HFTKVSDEQLREIET
-717 LVNRRIRQQIP
+717 LVNERIRQQIP
-728 LDERRNVPIEEAKT
+728 LDERRNVPIAEAKT
-742 LGAMALFGEKYGD
+742 LGAMALFGEKYGE

-763 KDYSVELCGG
+763 NEYSVELCGG
-773 LHVQNTGSI
+773 LHVANTGSI
-782 GYFKITSESAVGAG
+782 GYLKITAETAVGAG
-796 VRRIEAVTAEAA
+796 VRRIEAVTAGVAQ
-808 EAYVDQQLDLLTQ
+808 AYVDQQLDLLAQ
-821 VREALGNPQHLIP
+821 VRETLGNPQHLLTTL
-834 SIEKQT
+834 EKQN
-840 EETATLRKQIEQFA
+840 EEMAALRKQLEQFA
-854 QQSINQQREQL
+854 QQSINQQKEQL
-865 VGQVKPLGSVQFLA
+865 LDQVKELNGVNFLA
-879 AQVQATSADG
+879 ALVQVGSTDA
-889 LKTLAFQLRQQV
+889 LKTLAFNLRQAV
-901 PNLVAVLGA
+901 PNLVAILGA

-920 MLDDELAKGGK
+920 MLDDKIAKAGK
-931 LNASTLV
+931 LNATTLV

-960 KNAAGLG
+960 KNVVGLA
-967 AAISKAEALVGEK
+967 AAIAKAEELIGSVIK
-980 LAG
+980 

>member
-1 MSLPTASHVRQQFL
+1 MSLPKASHVRQQFL

-27 SAPIV
+27 SAPLV
-32 VKDDPTLLF
+32 LKDDPTLLF
-41 INSGMA
+41 VNSGMA
-47 PFKDYFLGNKPAPFK
+47 PFKDYFLGNKPAPYK
-62 RIADTQKCLRVS
+62 RVADTQKCLRVS

-86 TYHHT
+86 TYHQT
-91 MFEMLGNW
+91 LFEMLGNW
-99 SFGDYFKK
+99 SFGDYFKTE
-107 DAIAWAWELLTEVY
+107 AIAWAWELLTEVY
-121 KLEKD
+121 KLPKD
-126 RLYVTYFEGDQ
+126 RLYVTYFQGDEGDKL
-137 NDGTAADTETQDL
+137 AADTETQNL
-150 WRQYTTDDR
+150 WRQYTTEDR

-187 LRSEEERAQ
+187 LRSDEEVAQ

-232 PEQSVDTG
+232 PAQHVDTG

-266 QFIAREVGKE
+266 QFIAKEAGIE

-298 AIRVIADHIRTIAFT
+298 AIRVIADHIRAISFT

-335 AVRYAFSSLGQK
+335 AVRYAFSSLNQK

-361 MAGIFP
+361 MASIFP
-367 ELKAQTAFVQRVIEE
+367 ELKAQQQFVQRVIEE
-382 EEIAFLKTL
+382 EEISFLKTL
-391 ETGLRR
+391 EKGSQRIHSL
-397 LYSTI
+397 I
-402 LEKFKE
+402 LNMFKE
-408 YVKANATKRTIQTV
+408 HVSRVTLHPKDSEGKAMSFTPKEIKELKEAIIDQYDSDLAKNLHVAAT
-422 ALETGPLEPMPTYVS
+422 S
-437 LFNVE
+437 S
-442 YDTDFDV
+442 
-449 RTLTGDNAPV
+449 APV
-459 NTKDIITE
+459 NFQQAMSDYHFAIGT
-467 AYWNVQNYRG
+467 
-477 DKFSPLHEYIKL
+477 
-489 ISEFKKSFVIDGK
+489 FKNHSADYKIDGK

-521 AREKG
+521 ARENG
-526 LTVDEEGF
+526 LTVDEAGF
-534 KKELEQQK
+534 QKELEAQK
-542 NRSRNAQETEQSDWV
+542 NRSRNAQESEQSDWV
-557 TVTEHD
+557 VVNSDNGELS
-563 APNVFVGYDQDEATA
+563 VFVGYDVEEAPA
-578 RLLRYRKIDKKG
+578 RLLRYRKVTQKG
-590 KTEYQLVLDQTP
+590 KTEYHVVLDQTP
-602 FYAESGGQI
+602 FYAESGGQV
-611 GDTGYLESPLSKV
+611 GDTGYLEGGLSRV

-635 IIHTTLDLPQDLEA
+635 IVHTVLELPLPEDLEG
-649 ELLARPDAARRAL
+649 EFTARIDQSRRAL
-662 IRNNHTATHLLQA
+662 IRKNHTATHLLQA
-675 ALRQVLGSHVQQ
+675 ALRRVLGEHVQQ

-717 LVNRRIRQQIP
+717 IVNERIRQQIP
-728 LDERRNVPIEEAKT
+728 LDERRNVPIAEAKT

-773 LHVQNTGSI
+773 IHVRATGEI
-782 GYFKITSESAVGAG
+782 GFFKITSESAVGAG
-796 VRRIEAVTAEAA
+796 VRRIEAVTADVA
-808 EAYVDQQLDLLTQ
+808 EAYVDQQLDLLRQ
-821 VREALGNPQHLIP
+821 VRELLGNPQHLLP
-834 SIEKQT
+834 SLQKVG
-840 EETATLRKQIEQFA
+840 EENAALRKQLEQA
-854 QQSINQQREQL
+854 ENQQLSQL
-865 VGQVKPLGSVQFLA
+865 RDQLA
-879 AQVQATSADG
+879 AQAKPVGGVQLIAAQVPARSADA
-889 LKTLAFQLRQQV
+889 LKKLAYDLRQVV

-910 EIDGKPQLAV
+910 DIDGKPQLAV
-920 MLDDELAKGGK
+920 ILDDEIAKAGK
-931 LNASTLV
+931 LNAKTLIGT
-938 RELAKE
+938 LAKE

-960 KNAAGLG
+960 KNVAGLP
-967 AAISKAEALVGEK
+967 AAIGKAEELVGQA
-980 LAG
+980 LA

>member
-1 MSLPTASHVRQQFL
+1 MSLPTASAVRQQFL

-47 PFKDYFLGNKPAPFK
+47 PFKDYFLGNKPAPYK

-107 DAIAWAWELLTEVY
+107 DAIAWAWELLTDVF

-126 RLYVTYFEGDQ
+126 RLYVTYFEGDEK
-137 NDGTAADTETQDL
+137 DGTAADTETQDL

-187 LRSEEERAQ
+187 LRSEEERAA

-266 QFIAREVGKE
+266 QFIAKEVGLE

-335 AVRYAFSSLGQK
+335 AVRYAFSSLNQK

-367 ELKAQTAFVQRVIEE
+367 ELKAQTAFVQRVVEE
-382 EEIAFLKTL
+382 EEISFLKTL
-391 ETGLRR
+391 ETGLN
-397 LYSTI
+397 I
-402 LEKFKE
+402 LDSWIATASGERAVLDGEKVFILSDRYGFPKDLTQLIMRE
-408 YVKANATKRTIQTV
+408 NADRAQLTEKW
-422 ALETGPLEPMPTYVS
+422 EDE
-437 LFNVE
+437 FN
-442 YDTDFDV
+442 FW
-449 RTLTGDNAPV
+449 LKKQ
-459 NTKDIITE
+459 KDGS
-467 AYWNVQNYRG
+467 RG
-477 DKFSPLHEYIKL
+477 D
-489 ISEFKKSFVIDGK
+489 
-502 TAFELSD
+502 A
-509 TFGFP
+509 
-514 LDLTALI
+514 
-521 AREKG
+521 
-526 LTVDEEGF
+526 
-534 KKELEQQK
+534 
-542 NRSRNAQETEQSDWV
+542 ETEKSDWV
-557 TVTEHD
+557 TVTETD

-578 RLLRYRKIDKKG
+578 RLLRYRKVDKKG
-590 KTEYQLVLDQTP
+590 KTEYQLVFDQTP

-649 ELLARPDAARRAL
+649 EFLARPDVARRGL
-662 IRNNHTATHLLQA
+662 IKNNHTATHLLQA
-675 ALRQVLGSHVQQ
+675 ALRQVLGGHVQQ
-687 KGSLVNDKLLRFDFS
+687 KGSLVNEKVLRFDFS
-702 HFTKVTDEQLREIEQ
+702 HFTKVTDEQLREIETI
-717 LVNRRIRQQIP
+717 VNERIRQQIP
-728 LDERRNVPIEEAKT
+728 LDERRNVPIAEAKN

-773 LHVQNTGSI
+773 LHVANTGSI
-782 GYFKITSESAVGAG
+782 GYFKITTESAVGAG
-796 VRRIEAVTAEAA
+796 VRRIEAVTAGAA
-808 EAYVDQQLDLLTQ
+808 EAYVDQQLDLLAQ
-821 VREALGNPQHLIP
+821 VRETLGNPQHLLIVL
-834 SIEKQT
+834 EKQGD
-840 EETATLRKQIEQFA
+840 EMASLRKQLDQLTQQQLAA
-854 QQSINQQREQL
+854 QRRSLLTQIKQL
-865 VGQVKPLGSVQFLA
+865 PNGLHFLA
-879 AQVQATSADG
+879 AAVHAGSADS
-889 LKTLAFQLRQQV
+889 LKTLAFEVRQAA
-901 PNLVAVLGA
+901 PAPLVLVLGA
-910 EIDGKPQLAV
+910 QVDGKPQLAV
-920 MLDDELAKGGK
+920 ILDDETAKAGK
-931 LNASTLV
+931 LNATTLV

-960 KNAAGLG
+960 KNVDGLK
-967 AAISKAEALVGEK
+967 AAIAKAESLIKPE
-980 LAG
+980 

>member
-47 PFKDYFLGNKPAPFK
+47 PFKDYFLGNRPAPYK

-91 MFEMLGNW
+91 LFEMLGNW

-107 DAIAWAWELLTEVY
+107 EAIAWAWELLTEVY
-121 KLEKD
+121 KLPKE
-126 RLYVTYFEGDQ
+126 RLYVTYFEGDAQ
-137 NDGTAADTETQDL
+137 DNTGPDTETQNL

-187 LRSEEERAQ
+187 LRDDDEVARQ
-196 KPGRELVNADH
+196 PGRELVNADH
-207 PQVVEIWNNVFMEF
+207 PQVVEVWNNVFMEF

-266 QFIAREVGKE
+266 QFIAKE
-276 YHGTAPAT
+276 AGVQYHGTAPAKVT
-284 VNDQPATENEKTDI
+284 DQPATENERTDI
-298 AIRVIADHIRTIAFT
+298 AIRVIADHIRAIAFT

-367 ELKAQTAFVQRVIEE
+367 ELKAQQAFVTRVIEE

-397 LYSTI
+397 LD
-402 LEKFKE
+402 
-408 YVKANATKRTIQTV
+408 
-422 ALETGPLEPMPTYVS
+422 ALEETARANG
-437 LFNVE
+437 N
-442 YDTDFDV
+442 
-449 RTLTGDNAPV
+449 R
-459 NTKDIITE
+459 
-467 AYWNVQNYRG
+467 
-477 DKFSPLHEYIKL
+477 
-489 ISEFKKSFVIDGK
+489 IDGK

-534 KKELEQQK
+534 QRELAQQK
-542 NRSRNAQETEQSDWV
+542 SRSRNAQETEQSDWV
-557 TVTEHD
+557 TVTETD
-563 APNVFVGYDQDEATA
+563 QPNLFVGYDRDEAPA
-578 RLLRYRKIDKKG
+578 RLLRYRQVDKKG
-590 KTEYQLVLDQTP
+590 KTEYQLVLNETP
-602 FYAESGGQI
+602 FYAESGGQV

-624 RVIDTKKENDL
+624 RVIDTRKENDL
-635 IIHTTLDLPQDLEA
+635 IIHTTLELPQ
-649 ELLARPDAARRAL
+649 ELTEDFTARPDVTRRTL

-702 HFTKVTDEQLREIEQ
+702 HFTKVTDQQLREIEQ
-717 LVNRRIRQQIP
+717 LVNERIRQQIP
-728 LDERRNVPIEEAKT
+728 LDERRNVPIAEAKN

-773 LHVQNTGSI
+773 LHVANTGSI
-782 GYFKITSESAVGAG
+782 GYFKITAESAVGAG
-796 VRRIEAVTAEAA
+796 VRRLEAVTAGAA
-808 EAYVDQQLDLLTQ
+808 EAFVDQQLDLLAQ
-821 VREALGNPQHLIP
+821 VREALGHPQHLLP
-834 SIEKQT
+834 SLDKQT
-840 EETATLRKQIEQFA
+840 EEIAALRKQLEQFA
-854 QQSINQQREQL
+854 QQSLNQQKDQL
-865 VGQVKPLGSVQFLA
+865 AAQVKPLNGLNFLA
-879 AQVQATSADG
+879 AQVQATSADA
-889 LKTLAFQLRQQV
+889 LKKLAYDLRQTV
-901 PNLVAVLGA
+901 PNLALVLGA
-910 EIDGKPQLAV
+910 EIEGKPQLAV
-920 MLDDELAKGGK
+920 MLADEIAQAGH
-931 LNASTLV
+931 LNATTLV
-938 RELAKE
+938 RELAKD

-960 KNAAGLG
+960 KNAAGLP
-967 AAISKAEALVGEK
+967 AAIAKAEGLVG
-980 LAG
+980 A

>member
-1 MSLPTASHVRQQFL
+1 MWAVFSKVMSLPTASHVRQQFL

-47 PFKDYFLGNKPAPFK
+47 PFKDYFLGNRPAPYK

-107 DAIAWAWELLTEVY
+107 EAIAWAWELLTEVY
-121 KLEKD
+121 KLPKE
-126 RLYVTYFEGDQ
+126 RLYVTYFEGDSG
-137 NDGTAADTETQDL
+137 DGLGPDAETQAL

-187 LRSEEERAQ
+187 LRDDSEVARQ
-196 KPGRELVNADH
+196 SGRELVNADH

-221 QRLADKSLIKL
+221 QRLADKSLVPL
-232 PEQSVDTG
+232 PAQSVDTG

-266 QFIAREVGKE
+266 QFIAQEAGVQ
-276 YHGTAPAT
+276 YHGTSPAT

-298 AIRVIADHIRTIAFT
+298 AIRVIADHIRAIAFT

-335 AVRYAFSSLGQK
+335 AVRYAFSSLNQK

-361 MAGIFP
+361 LAGIFP
-367 ELKAQTAFVQRVIEE
+367 ELKAQQAFVTRVIEE

-391 ETGLRR
+391 ETGLGRI
-397 LYSTI
+397 S
-402 LEKFKE
+402 
-408 YVKANATKRTIQTV
+408 A
-422 ALETGPLEPMPTYVS
+422 
-437 LFNVE
+437 
-442 YDTDFDV
+442 
-449 RTLTGDNAPV
+449 
-459 NTKDIITE
+459 IIS
-467 AYWNVQNYRG
+467 Q
-477 DKFSPLHEYIKL
+477 
-489 ISEFKKSFVIDGK
+489 K
-502 TAFELSD
+502 TASAQFPVDDTPEGDDSNLNRQMQLYLEGKAKVINGSEAFQLSD

-521 AREKG
+521 AREHG
-526 LTVDEEGF
+526 FTVDEKGF
-534 KKELEQQK
+534 QKELEIQK

-557 TVTEHD
+557 TVTETD
-563 APNVFVGYDQDEATA
+563 QPNQFVGYDQDEATA
-578 RLLRYRKIDKKG
+578 RLLRYRKVDKKG
-590 KTEYQLVLDQTP
+590 KSEYQLVLSQTP
-602 FYAESGGQI
+602 FYAESGGQV

-624 RVIDTKKENDL
+624 RVIDTKRENDL
-635 IIHTTLDLPQDLEA
+635 IIHTVLDLPQDLDA
-649 ELLARPDAARRAL
+649 ELLARPDAARRTL

-687 KGSLVNDKLLRFDFS
+687 KGSLVSEKLLRFDFS
-702 HFTKVTDEQLREIEQ
+702 HFTKVTAAQLREIEQ
-717 LVNRRIRQQIP
+717 LVNERIRQQIP
-728 LDERRNVPIEEAKT
+728 LDERRNVPIAEAKN

-773 LHVQNTGSI
+773 LHVANTGSI
-782 GYFKITSESAVGAG
+782 GYFKIVAESAVGAG
-796 VRRIEAVTAEAA
+796 VRRIEAVTAGLA
-808 EAYVDQQLDLLTQ
+808 EAFVDQQLDLLAQ
-821 VREALGNPQHLIP
+821 VREALGNPQHLLP
-834 SIEKQT
+834 SLEKQG
-840 EETATLRKQIEQFA
+840 EEIAALRKQIEQFA
-854 QQSINQQREQL
+854 QQSINQQKDQL
-865 VGQVKPLGSVQFLA
+865 ASQVKAVKDFNFLA
-879 AQVQATSADG
+879 AQVQASSADA
-889 LKTLAFQLRQQV
+889 LKKLAYDLRQAV
-901 PNLVAVLGA
+901 PNLVLVLGA
-910 EIDGKPQLAV
+910 EIEGKPQLAV
-920 MLDDELAKGGK
+920 MLADEIAQAGK

-938 RELAKE
+938 RELAKN

-960 KNAAGLG
+960 KNATGLG
-967 AAISKAEALVGEK
+967 AAISQAEALVM
-980 LAG
+980 ATT

>member
-1 MSLPTASHVRQQFL
+1 MSLPTASAVRQQFL

-47 PFKDYFLGNKPAPFK
+47 PFKDYFLGNKPAPYK

-99 SFGDYFKK
+99 SFGDYFKT
-107 DAIAWAWELLTEVY
+107 DAIAWAWELLTDVY

-137 NDGTAADTETQDL
+137 ADGTGPDTETQNL

-187 LRSEEERAQ
+187 LRSNEERAAT
-196 KPGRELVNADH
+196 PGRDLVNADH
-207 PQVVEIWNNVFMEF
+207 PQVVEVWNNVFMEF
-221 QRLADKSLIKL
+221 QRLADKSLVKL

-266 QFIAREVGKE
+266 QFIAKEVGVE
-276 YHGTAPAT
+276 YHGTAPAKVT
-284 VNDQPATENEKTDI
+284 DQPTTDNEKTDI

-335 AVRYAFSSLGQK
+335 AVRYAFSSLNQK
-347 QPFLYKLVPVLADQ
+347 QPFLYKLVPVLAEQ
-361 MAGIFP
+361 MRNIFP

-397 LYSTI
+397 LD
-402 LEKFKE
+402 
-408 YVKANATKRTIQTV
+408 
-422 ALETGPLEPMPTYVS
+422 ALEETARANG
-437 LFNVE
+437 N
-442 YDTDFDV
+442 
-449 RTLTGDNAPV
+449 R
-459 NTKDIITE
+459 
-467 AYWNVQNYRG
+467 
-477 DKFSPLHEYIKL
+477 
-489 ISEFKKSFVIDGK
+489 IDGK

-534 KKELEQQK
+534 KQELAQQK
-542 NRSRNAQETEQSDWV
+542 NRSRNAQETEQSDWTV
-557 TVTEHD
+557 VTESD
-563 APNVFVGYDQDEATA
+563 EQPAFVGYDQEFAPA
-578 RLLRYRKIDKKG
+578 RILRYRKTTAKG
-590 KTEYQLVLDQTP
+590 KTEYQVVLDQTA

-611 GDTGYLESPLSKV
+611 GDTGFLEGDFSTL

-635 IIHTTLDLPQDLEA
+635 IVHTVLELPT
-649 ELLARPDAARRAL
+649 ELTGEFIARPDASRRNQ
-662 IRNNHTATHLLQA
+662 IRQNHSATHLLQA
-675 ALRQVLGSHVQQ
+675 ALREVLGSHVQQ
-687 KGSLVNDKLLRFDFS
+687 KGSLVSEKLLRFDFS
-702 HFTKVTDEQLREIEQ
+702 HFTKVTDSQLREIEQ
-717 LVNRRIRQQIP
+717 MVNARIRQQIP
-728 LDERRNVPIEEAKT
+728 LIERRDVPIAEAKT
-742 LGAMALFGEKYGD
+742 LGAMALFGEKYGE

-763 KDYSVELCGG
+763 RDYSVELCGG
-773 LHVQNTGSI
+773 LHVPNTAAI
-782 GYFKITSESAVGAG
+782 GYLKITTESAVGAG
-796 VRRIEAVTAEAA
+796 VRRIEAVTGAGA
-808 EAYVDQQLDLLTQ
+808 EAYVDQQLDLLAQ
-821 VREALGNPQHLIP
+821 VRETLGNPQHLIP
-834 SIEKQT
+834 SIEKQS
-840 EETATLRKQIEQFA
+840 EEIAALRKQIEQFE
-854 QQSINQQREQL
+854 QQSINQQKDQL
-865 VGQVKPLGSVQFLA
+865 VGKVKALNGVNFLA
-879 AQVQATSADG
+879 AQVQAGSADA
-889 LKTLAFQLRQQV
+889 LKTLAFNLRQAV
-901 PNLVAVLGA
+901 PNLVAILGA

-920 MLDDELAKGGK
+920 MLDDEIAKAGK
-931 LNASTLV
+931 LNATSLV

-944 IQGGG
+944 ILGGG

-967 AAISKAEALVGEK
+967 AAIAKAEAAVSQAL
-980 LAG
+980 

>member
-107 DAIAWAWELLTEVY
+107 DAIAWAWELLTDVF
-121 KLEKD
+121 KLPKD
-126 RLYVTYFEGDQ
+126 RLYVTYFEGDKG
-137 NDGTAADTETQDL
+137 DGLGPDTETQDL
-150 WRQYTTDDR
+150 WRQYVAEER

-187 LRSEEERAQ
+187 LRDEAEVAAKS
-196 KPGRELVNADH
+196 GRELVNADH

-221 QRLADKSLIKL
+221 ERRADKSLLKL
-232 PEQSVDTG
+232 PQQNVDTG

-266 QFIAREVGKE
+266 QFIAKEVGLE
-276 YHGTAPAT
+276 YHGTSPAT

-298 AIRVIADHIRTIAFT
+298 AIRVIADHIRTISFT

-335 AVRYAFSSLGQK
+335 AVRYAFSSLNQK

-361 MAGIFP
+361 MRNIFP
-367 ELKAQTAFVQRVIEE
+367 ELKAQQQFVQRVVEE

-391 ETGLRR
+391 ENGLGRIA
-397 LYSTI
+397 TI
-402 LEKFKE
+402 ISQKSF
-408 YVKANATKRTIQTV
+408 AAQH
-422 ALETGPLEPMPTYVS
+422 
-437 LFNVE
+437 
-442 YDTDFDV
+442 
-449 RTLTGDNAPV
+449 PV
-459 NTKDIITE
+459 NDTPEGDDSNLNRQMQMHIEGKAKVINGHE
-467 AYWNVQNYRG
+467 AFQ
-477 DKFSPLHEYIKL
+477 
-489 ISEFKKSFVIDGK
+489 
-502 TAFELSD
+502 LSD

-521 AREKG
+521 ARENG
-526 LTVDEEGF
+526 FTVDEKGF
-534 KKELEQQK
+534 QEQLNIQK
-542 NRSRNAQETEQSDWV
+542 NRSRNAQEAEQSDWTIV
-557 TVTEHD
+557 KESEEQP
-563 APNVFVGYDQDEATA
+563 AFVGYDQDEAPA
-578 RLLRYRKIDKKG
+578 RILRYRRTDRKG
-590 KTEYQLVLDQTP
+590 KTEYQVVLDQTP
-602 FYAESGGQI
+602 FYAEQGGQI

-624 RVIDTKKENDL
+624 RVLDTKKENDL
-635 IIHTTLDLPQDLEA
+635 IVHTVLELPQDLDA
-649 ELLARPDAARRAL
+649 EFTARYDHARRAQ
-662 IRNNHTATHLLQA
+662 IQRNHTATHLLQA
-675 ALRQVLGSHVQQ
+675 ALRDVVGTHVAQ
-687 KGSLVNDKLLRFDFS
+687 KGSLVNEKLLRFDFS
-702 HFTKVTDEQLREIEQ
+702 HFTKVTDDQLRQVETI
-717 LVNRRIRQQIP
+717 VNEKIRQQIP
-728 LDERRNVPIEEAKT
+728 LDERRNVPIADAKN
-742 LGAMALFGEKYGD
+742 LGATALFGEKYGE

-763 KDYSVELCGG
+763 RDFSVELCGG
-773 LHVQNTGSI
+773 THVRTTGDI
-782 GYFKITSESAVGAG
+782 GYFKITAESAVGAG

-808 EAYVDQQLDLLTQ
+808 ESYVNQQLDLLAQ
-821 VREALGNPQHLIP
+821 VREALGNPQQLLI
-834 SIEKQT
+834 SIEKLS
-840 EETATLRKQIEQFA
+840 EETAGLRKQIEQFA
-854 QQSINQQREQL
+854 QQSINQQKEQL
-865 VGQVKPLGSVQFLA
+865 TGQVKPLGGANFLA
-879 AQVQATSADG
+879 AQVQVMSADG
-889 LKTLAFQLRQQV
+889 LKTLAFNLRQAV

-910 EIDGKPQLAV
+910 EIEGKPQLAV

-931 LNASTLV
+931 LNASSLV

-960 KNAAGLG
+960 KNTAGLG
-967 AAISKAEALVGEK
+967 AAISKAEELVAK
-980 LAG
+980 SL

>member
-27 SAPIV
+27 SAPLV

-121 KLEKD
+121 KLPKD
-126 RLYVTYFEGDQ
+126 RLYVTYFEGDAG
-137 NDGTAADTETQDL
+137 DGLGPDAETQAL
-150 WRQYTTDDR
+150 WRQYTTEDR

-187 LRSEEERAQ
+187 LRDDSEVAR
-196 KPGRELVNADH
+196 KKGSELVNADH

-232 PEQSVDTG
+232 PAQSVDTG

-266 QFIAREVGKE
+266 QFIAKE
-276 YHGTAPAT
+276 AGVQYHGTAPAT
-284 VNDQPATENEKTDI
+284 VNDQPATENERTDI
-298 AIRVIADHIRTIAFT
+298 AIRVLADHIRAIAFT

-367 ELKAQTAFVQRVIEE
+367 ELKAQQAFVTRVIEE

-397 LYSTI
+397 LD
-402 LEKFKE
+402 
-408 YVKANATKRTIQTV
+408 
-422 ALETGPLEPMPTYVS
+422 ALEES
-437 LFNVE
+437 A
-442 YDTDFDV
+442 
-449 RTLTGDNAPV
+449 R
-459 NTKDIITE
+459 
-467 AYWNVQNYRG
+467 QNG
-477 DKFSPLHEYIKL
+477 G
-489 ISEFKKSFVIDGK
+489 VIDGR

-514 LDLTALI
+514 FDLTALI

-526 LTVDEEGF
+526 LTVDEAGF
-534 KKELEQQK
+534 KQALEEQK
-542 NRSRNAQETEQSDWV
+542 GRSRGDQETEQSDWV
-557 TVTEHD
+557 TVRD
-563 APNVFVGYDQDEATA
+563 SDVPNVFVGYDQDEATA
-578 RLLRYRKIDKKG
+578 RLLRYRKVDKKG
-590 KTEYQLVLDQTP
+590 KTEYQLVFDQTP
-602 FYAESGGQI
+602 FYAESGGQV

-624 RVIDTKKENDL
+624 RVVDTKKENDL
-635 IIHTTLDLPQDLEA
+635 LIHTTLELPQ
-649 ELLARPDAARRAL
+649 ELTEEFVMRPDAARRTL

-675 ALRQVLGSHVQQ
+675 ALRRVLGEHVQQ
-687 KGSLVNDKLLRFDFS
+687 KGSLVNEKLLRFDFS
-702 HFTKVTDEQLREIEQ
+702 HFTKVTDAQLREIEGI
-717 LVNRRIRQQIP
+717 VNERIRQQIP
-728 LDERRNVPIEEAKT
+728 LDERRHVPIAEAKN

-773 LHVQNTGSI
+773 LHVANTGSI
-782 GYFKITSESAVGAG
+782 GYFKITAETAVGAG
-796 VRRIEAVTAEAA
+796 VRRIEAVTAGAA
-808 EAYVDQQLDLLTQ
+808 EAFVDQQLDLLAR
-821 VREALGNPQHLIP
+821 VREALGNPQHLLT
-834 SIEKQT
+834 SLEKQT
-840 EETATLRKQIEQFA
+840 DEIAALRKQIEQFA
-854 QQSINQQREQL
+854 QQAIGQQKAQL
-865 VGQVKPLGSVQFLA
+865 VGQVKEVNGFKFLA
-879 AQVQATSADG
+879 AQVQATSADD
-889 LKTLAFQLRQQV
+889 LKKLAYDLRQAV
-901 PNLVAVLGA
+901 PGLVLVLGA
-910 EIDGKPQLAV
+910 DLDGKPQLAV
-920 MLDDELAKGGK
+920 MLDDDIAKAGK

-960 KNAAGLG
+960 KNVAGLS
-967 AAISKAEALVGEK
+967 AAIAKAEALVT
-980 LAG
+980 ASA

>member
-121 KLEKD
+121 KLPKD
-126 RLYVTYFEGDQ
+126 RLYVTYFEGDKG
-137 NDGTAADTETQDL
+137 DGLGPDTETQEL
-150 WRQYTTDDR
+150 WRQYTSDDR

-187 LRSEEERAQ
+187 LRDEAEVAQ
-196 KPGRELVNADH
+196 KGGAELVNADH

-221 QRLADKSLIKL
+221 ERRADKSLLKL
-232 PEQSVDTG
+232 PQQNVDTG

-266 QFIAREVGKE
+266 QFIAAQAGLQ

-284 VNDQPATENEKTDI
+284 VNDQPVTENEKTDI
-298 AIRVIADHIRTIAFT
+298 AIRVIADHIRTISFT

-335 AVRYAFSSLGQK
+335 AVRYAFSSLNQK

-361 MAGIFP
+361 MADIFP
-367 ELKAQTAFVQRVIEE
+367 ELKQQQQFVQRVIEE

-391 ETGLRR
+391 ENGLRR
-397 LYSTI
+397 LD
-402 LEKFKE
+402 
-408 YVKANATKRTIQTV
+408 
-422 ALETGPLEPMPTYVS
+422 ALEETA
-437 LFNVE
+437 
-442 YDTDFDV
+442 
-449 RTLTGDNAPV
+449 R
-459 NTKDIITE
+459 
-467 AYWNVQNYRG
+467 QNGNR
-477 DKFSPLHEYIKL
+477 
-489 ISEFKKSFVIDGK
+489 IDGK

-526 LTVDEEGF
+526 LTVDDEGF
-534 KKELEQQK
+534 KKELEAQK
-542 NRSRNAQETEQSDWV
+542 NRSRNAQEAEQSDW
-557 TVTEHD
+557 TIVTESEEQP
-563 APNVFVGYDQDEATA
+563 AFVGYDQEQAPA
-578 RLLRYRKIDKKG
+578 RILRYRRTDRKG
-590 KTEYQLVLDQTP
+590 KTEYQVVLDQTP

-611 GDTGYLESPLSKV
+611 GDTGYLVSPLSKV
-624 RVIDTKKENDL
+624 RVLDTKKENDL
-635 IIHTTLDLPQDLEA
+635 IVHTVLDLPQDLDADFSA
-649 ELLARPDAARRAL
+649 EVDHARRDQ
-662 IRNNHTATHLLQA
+662 IRRNHTATHLLQA
-675 ALRQVLGSHVQQ
+675 ALREVVGTHVAQ
-687 KGSLVNDKLLRFDFS
+687 KGSLVNEKLLRFDFS
-702 HFTKVTDEQLREIEQ
+702 HFTKVTDDQLRQVETI
-717 LVNRRIRQQIP
+717 VNRKIREQIP
-728 LDERRNVPIEEAKT
+728 LDERRNVPIDEAKA
-742 LGAMALFGEKYGD
+742 LGATALFGEKYGE

-763 KDYSVELCGG
+763 RDFSVELCGG
-773 LHVQNTGSI
+773 THVRTTGDI
-782 GYFKITSESAVGAG
+782 GFFKITSESAVGAG

-808 EAYVDQQLDLLTQ
+808 EAFVNQQLDLLGQ

-840 EETATLRKQIEQFA
+840 EENAGLRKQIEQFA
-854 QQSINQQREQL
+854 QQSINQQKDQL
-865 VGQVKPLGSVQFLA
+865 VGQVKPLNGVSFLA
-879 AQVQATSADG
+879 AQVQATSADA
-889 LKTLAFQLRQQV
+889 LKTLAFNLRQAV

-910 EIDGKPQLAV
+910 EIEGKPQLAV

-938 RELAKE
+938 RELAKK

-960 KNAAGLG
+960 KNVAGIV
-967 AAISKAEALVGEK
+967 AAIGRAEELVSKA
-980 LAG
+980 LA

>member
-1 MSLPTASHVRQQFL
+1 MPLPTASHVRQQFL

-47 PFKDYFLGNKPAPFK
+47 PFKDYFLGNKPAPYK

-107 DAIAWAWELLTEVY
+107 DAIAWAWELLTEVF

-137 NDGTAADTETQDL
+137 GDGLGADTETQAL

-187 LRSEEERAQ
+187 LRSDEERAQ
-196 KPGRELVNADH
+196 KSGRELVNADH
-207 PQVVEIWNNVFMEF
+207 PQVVEVWNNVFMEF
-221 QRLADKSLIKL
+221 QRLADKSLVKL
-232 PEQSVDTG
+232 PAQHVDTG

-266 QFIAREVGKE
+266 QFIAQEVGVA
-276 YHGTAPAT
+276 YHGTAPAKVT
-284 VNDQPATENEKTDI
+284 DQPATENEKTDI

-335 AVRYAFSSLGQK
+335 AVRYAFSSLNQK

-397 LYSTI
+397 LD
-402 LEKFKE
+402 
-408 YVKANATKRTIQTV
+408 
-422 ALETGPLEPMPTYVS
+422 ALEESARANGH
-437 LFNVE
+437 
-442 YDTDFDV
+442 
-449 RTLTGDNAPV
+449 R
-459 NTKDIITE
+459 
-467 AYWNVQNYRG
+467 
-477 DKFSPLHEYIKL
+477 
-489 ISEFKKSFVIDGK
+489 IDGK

-534 KKELEQQK
+534 QKELAQQK
-542 NRSRNAQETEQSDWV
+542 NRSRNAQETEQSDWTIV
-557 TVTEHD
+557 VDSEEQP
-563 APNVFVGYDQDEATA
+563 AFVGYDLDSAPA
-578 RLLRYRKIDKKG
+578 RILRYRKTTAKG
-590 KTEYQLVLDQTP
+590 KTEYQVVLDQTA
-602 FYAESGGQI
+602 FYAESGGQV
-611 GDTGYLESPLSKV
+611 GDTGFLEGDFSSL
-624 RVIDTKKENDL
+624 RVVDTKRENDL
-635 IIHTTLDLPQDLEA
+635 IVHTVLELPEDLTGNFM
-649 ELLARPDAARRAL
+649 ARPDPSRRTQ
-662 IRNNHTATHLLQA
+662 IRQNHSATHLLQA
-675 ALRQVLGSHVQQ
+675 ALREVLGSHVQQ
-687 KGSLVNDKLLRFDFS
+687 KGSLVNEKLLRFDFS
-702 HFTKVTDEQLREIEQ
+702 HFTKVTDDQLRQIERI
-717 LVNRRIRQQIP
+717 VNERIRQQIP
-728 LDERRNVPIEEAKT
+728 LDERRNVPIAEAKN

-773 LHVQNTGSI
+773 LHVPNTGSI
-782 GYFKITSESAVGAG
+782 GYLKITAESAVGAG
-796 VRRIEAVTAEAA
+796 VRRIEAVTGAGA
-808 EAYVDQQLDLLTQ
+808 EAYVNQQLELLNQ
-821 VREALGNPQHLIP
+821 VRETLGHPQHLIP
-834 SIEKQT
+834 SIEKQG
-840 EETATLRKQIEQFA
+840 EEIAGLRKQLEHFEL
-854 QQSINQQREQL
+854 QSLNQQKAQ
-865 VGQVKPLGSVQFLA
+865 LA
-879 AQVQATSADG
+879 AQVKPVNGVNFLAAVVQAGSADG
-889 LKTLAFQLRQQV
+889 LKKLAYELRQVV

-920 MLDDELAKGGK
+920 MLDDELAKAGS
-931 LNASTLV
+931 LNATTLV

-960 KNAAGLG
+960 KNAAGLA
-967 AAISKAEALVGEK
+967 AAIGKAQELVAK
-980 LAG
+980 SL

>member
-1 MSLPTASHVRQQFL
+1 MSLPTASTVRQQFL

-47 PFKDYFLGNKPAPFK
+47 PFKDYFLGNKPAPYK

-137 NDGTAADTETQDL
+137 ADGTAADTETQNL

-187 LRSEEERAQ
+187 LRSEDERAA
-196 KPGRELVNADH
+196 KPGRALVNADH

-266 QFIAREVGKE
+266 QFIAKEVGLE

-335 AVRYAFSSLGQK
+335 AVRYAFSSLNQK

-361 MAGIFP
+361 MKGIFP
-367 ELKAQTAFVQRVIEE
+367 ELHQQVPFVQRVIEE
-382 EEIAFLKTL
+382 EEISFLKTL

-397 LYSTI
+397 LD
-402 LEKFKE
+402 
-408 YVKANATKRTIQTV
+408 
-422 ALETGPLEPMPTYVS
+422 ALEESARANG
-437 LFNVE
+437 
-442 YDTDFDV
+442 
-449 RTLTGDNAPV
+449 G
-459 NTKDIITE
+459 
-467 AYWNVQNYRG
+467 
-477 DKFSPLHEYIKL
+477 
-489 ISEFKKSFVIDGK
+489 VIDGK

-526 LTVDEEGF
+526 LTVDENGF

-557 TVTEHD
+557 TVTETD

-590 KTEYQLVLDQTP
+590 KTEYQLVFDQTP

-611 GDTGYLESPLSKV
+611 GDTGYLESMLSKV

-649 ELLARPDAARRAL
+649 EFLAQPDVVRRNL

-675 ALRQVLGSHVQQ
+675 ALRNVLGSHVQQ
-687 KGSLVNDKLLRFDFS
+687 KGSLVNEKLLRFDFS
-702 HFTKVTDEQLREIEQ
+702 HFTKVTDEQLREIETI
-717 LVNRRIRQQIP
+717 VNERIRQQIP
-728 LDERRNVPIEEAKT
+728 LDERRNVPIAEAKN

-782 GYFKITSESAVGAG
+782 GYFKITAESAVGAG
-796 VRRIEAVTAEAA
+796 VRRIEAVTAGAA
-808 EAYVDQQLDLLTQ
+808 EAYVDAQLDLLAQ
-821 VREALGNPQHLIP
+821 VREKLGNPQHLLTAL
-834 SIEKQT
+834 EKQGD
-840 EETATLRKQIEQFA
+840 EMASLRKQLDQLTQQQLAA
-854 QQSINQQREQL
+854 QRRTLLTQIKQL
-865 VGQVKPLGSVQFLA
+865 PNGLHFLA
-879 AQVQATSADG
+879 AAVHAGSADS
-889 LKTLAFQLRQQV
+889 LKTLAFEVRQAAPAPLAV
-901 PNLVAVLGA
+901 VLGA
-910 EIDGKPQLAV
+910 TIDGKPQLAV
-920 MLDDELAKGGK
+920 ILDDETAKAGT

-960 KNAAGLG
+960 KNAEGLK
-967 AAISKAEALVGEK
+967 AAIAKAEEAVSKAL
-980 LAG
+980 

>member
-1 MSLPTASHVRQQFL
+1 MSLPSASVVRQQFL

-99 SFGDYFKK
+99 SFGDYFKT
-107 DAIAWAWELLTEVY
+107 DAIAWAWELLTDVF

-126 RLYVTYFEGDQ
+126 RLYVTYFEGDTG
-137 NDGTAADTETQDL
+137 DGLGPDTETRDL

-170 EMGDT
+170 EMGDV

-187 LRSEEERAQ
+187 LRSEEERAR

-221 QRLADKSLIKL
+221 ERRADKSLLKL
-232 PEQSVDTG
+232 PQQNVDTG

-266 QFIAREVGKE
+266 QFIAAESGFKYNGSSPAQLDVSDEGTGRLIADEV
-276 YHGTAPAT
+276 
-284 VNDQPATENEKTDI
+284 VKTDI
-298 AIRVIADHIRTIAFT
+298 AIRVIADHIRTISFT

-335 AVRYAFSSLGQK
+335 AVRYAFSSLNQK

-361 MAGIFP
+361 MRSIFP
-367 ELKAQTAFVQRVIEE
+367 ELKQQQQFVQRVIEE

-391 ETGLRR
+391 ENGLRR
-397 LYSTI
+397 LD
-402 LEKFKE
+402 
-408 YVKANATKRTIQTV
+408 
-422 ALETGPLEPMPTYVS
+422 ALEES
-437 LFNVE
+437 FRQDSN
-442 YDTDFDV
+442 
-449 RTLTGDNAPV
+449 
-459 NTKDIITE
+459 
-467 AYWNVQNYRG
+467 
-477 DKFSPLHEYIKL
+477 S
-489 ISEFKKSFVIDGK
+489 ISGE

-526 LTVDEEGF
+526 LNVDEAGF
-534 KKELEQQK
+534 QVELQK
-542 NRSRNAQETEQSDWV
+542 QKARSRNAQETEQSDWTIV
-557 TVTEHD
+557 HESD
-563 APNVFVGYDQDEATA
+563 EQPAFVGYDVAEAPA
-578 RLLRYRKIDKKG
+578 RILRYRQIDKKG
-590 KTEYQLVLDQTP
+590 KTEYQVVLDQTP

-635 IIHTTLDLPQDLEA
+635 IVHTVLELPQDVEA
-649 ELLARPDAARRAL
+649 DFLARYDQARKEL
-662 IRNNHTATHLLQA
+662 IRKNHTATHLLQA
-675 ALRQVLGSHVQQ
+675 ALREVLGTHVQQ
-687 KGSLVNDKLLRFDFS
+687 KGSLVSEKLLRFDFS
-702 HFTKVTDEQLREIEQ
+702 HFTKVTDGQLREVET
-717 LVNRRIRQQIP
+717 LVNERIRQQIP
-728 LDERRNVPIEEAKT
+728 LDERRNVPIQEAKS
-742 LGAMALFGEKYGD
+742 LGATALFGEKYGE

-773 LHVQNTGSI
+773 THVRGTGEI
-782 GYFKITSESAVGAG
+782 GFCKITSESAVGAG
-796 VRRIEAVTAEAA
+796 VRRIEAVTGPAA
-808 EAYVDQQLDLLTQ
+808 EAYVNQQLDLLGQ
-821 VREALGNPQHLIP
+821 VREALGNPQHLVTAL
-834 SIEKQT
+834 EKQA
-840 EETATLRKQIEQFA
+840 EEVVALRKQIEQFETQQLAGQRQVLAA
-854 QQSINQQREQL
+854 QIKQL
-865 VGQVKPLGSVQFLA
+865 PNGLHFLA
-879 AQVQATSADG
+879 AQVQAGSADG
-889 LKTLAFQLRQQV
+889 LKKLAFDLRQSA
-901 PNLVAVLGA
+901 PTPLVLVLGA
-910 EIDGKPQLAV
+910 EIEGKPQLAV
-920 MLDDELAKGGK
+920 ILDDETAKAGK
-931 LNASTLV
+931 LNASALV
-938 RELAKE
+938 RELAKD

-967 AAISKAEALVGEK
+967 AAIGRAEEVVLTAY
-980 LAG
+980 A

>member
-1 MSLPTASHVRQQFL
+1 MSAAPQTWVVFSKVMSLPTASHVRQQFL

-27 SAPIV
+27 SAPLV

-47 PFKDYFLGNKPAPFK
+47 PFKDYFLGNKPAPYK
-62 RIADTQKCLRVS
+62 RVADTQKCLRVS

-107 DAIAWAWELLTEVY
+107 DAIAWAWELLTEVF
-121 KLEKD
+121 KLPKD
-126 RLYVTYFEGDQ
+126 RLYVTYFEGDKG
-137 NDGTAADTETQDL
+137 DGLGPDSETQDL

-187 LRSEEERAQ
+187 LRDEAEVAQ
-196 KPGRELVNADH
+196 KSGRELVNADH
-207 PQVVEIWNNVFMEF
+207 PQVVEVWNNVFMEF

-232 PEQSVDTG
+232 PAQSVDTG

-266 QFIAREVGKE
+266 QFIAKE
-276 YHGTAPAT
+276 AGVAYHGTSPAT

-298 AIRVIADHIRTIAFT
+298 AIRVLADHIRAIAFT

-335 AVRYAFSSLGQK
+335 AVRYAFSSLNQK

-361 MAGIFP
+361 MAQVFP
-367 ELKAQTAFVQRVIEE
+367 ELKAQQAFVQRVIEE

-397 LYSTI
+397 LD
-402 LEKFKE
+402 
-408 YVKANATKRTIQTV
+408 
-422 ALETGPLEPMPTYVS
+422 ALE
-437 LFNVE
+437 
-442 YDTDFDV
+442 
-449 RTLTGDNAPV
+449 
-459 NTKDIITE
+459 E
-467 AYWNVQNYRG
+467 AARQNG
-477 DKFSPLHEYIKL
+477 G
-489 ISEFKKSFVIDGK
+489 VIDGK

-526 LTVDEEGF
+526 LTVDEQGF
-534 KKELEQQK
+534 QQELAQQK

-602 FYAESGGQI
+602 FYAESGGQT
-611 GDTGYLESPLSKV
+611 GDTGFLENPFDKV
-624 RVIDTKKENDL
+624 RVLDTKKENDL
-635 IIHTTLDLPQDLEA
+635 IIHTVLDLPQDLTA
-649 ELLARPDAARRAL
+649 EFRARPDAARRAL

-675 ALRQVLGSHVQQ
+675 ALRQVLGAHVQQ
-687 KGSLVNDKLLRFDFS
+687 KGSLVNEKLLRFDFS
-702 HFTKVTDEQLREIEQ
+702 HFTKVTDAQLREIEGV
-717 LVNRRIRQQIP
+717 VNERIRQQIP
-728 LDERRNVPIEEAKT
+728 LDERRNVPIAEAKN

-773 LHVQNTGSI
+773 LHVANTGSI
-782 GYFKITSESAVGAG
+782 GYFKITAESAVGAG
-796 VRRIEAVTAEAA
+796 VRRIEAVTAGAA
-808 EAYVDQQLDLLTQ
+808 EAFVDQQLDLLTQ
-821 VREALGNPQHLIP
+821 VREALGNPQHLLT
-834 SIEKQT
+834 SLEKQT
-840 EETATLRKQIEQFA
+840 EEIAALRKQIEAFA
-854 QQSINQQREQL
+854 QQSLNQQKAQL
-865 VGQVKPLGSVQFLA
+865 TSQVKDLNGINFLA
-879 AQVQATSADG
+879 AQVQATSADD
-889 LKTLAFQLRQQV
+889 LKKLAYDLRQQV

-910 EIDGKPQLAV
+910 DIDGKPQLAV
-920 MLDDELAKGGK
+920 MLDDEIARSGK
-931 LNASTLV
+931 FNATTLV

-960 KNAAGLG
+960 KNVAGLG
-967 AAISKAEALVGEK
+967 AAIAKAEALIA
-980 LAG
+980 AGA

>member
-1 MSLPTASHVRQQFL
+1 LVEISNDLSSFVNFGLALLMSLPTASAVRQQFL

-47 PFKDYFLGNKPAPFK
+47 PFKDYFLGNKPAPYK

-99 SFGDYFKK
+99 SFGDYFKT
-107 DAIAWAWELLTEVY
+107 DAIAWAWELLTDVF

-126 RLYVTYFEGDQ
+126 RLYVTYFEGDKT
-137 NDGTAADTETQDL
+137 DGTGPDTETQNL
-150 WRQYTTDDR
+150 WRQYTDDDR

-187 LRSEEERAQ
+187 LRSDEERAAT
-196 KPGRELVNADH
+196 PGRDLVNADH

-266 QFIAREVGKE
+266 QFIAKEVGVE
-276 YHGTAPAT
+276 YHGTAPAKVT
-284 VNDQPATENEKTDI
+284 DQPTTENEKTDI

-335 AVRYAFSSLGQK
+335 AVRYAFSSLNQK
-347 QPFLYKLVPVLADQ
+347 QPFLFKLVPVLADQ
-361 MAGIFP
+361 MRNIFP

-397 LYSTI
+397 LD
-402 LEKFKE
+402 
-408 YVKANATKRTIQTV
+408 
-422 ALETGPLEPMPTYVS
+422 ALEESTRANG
-437 LFNVE
+437 
-442 YDTDFDV
+442 
-449 RTLTGDNAPV
+449 G
-459 NTKDIITE
+459 
-467 AYWNVQNYRG
+467 
-477 DKFSPLHEYIKL
+477 
-489 ISEFKKSFVIDGK
+489 VIDGK

-578 RLLRYRKIDKKG
+578 RLLRYRKVDKKG
-590 KTEYQLVLDQTP
+590 KTEYQLVFDQTP

-611 GDTGYLESPLSKV
+611 GDTGYLESTLSKV

-635 IIHTTLDLPQDLEA
+635 IIHTTLELPQ
-649 ELLARPDAARRAL
+649 ELTEEFLARPDAARRTL

-675 ALRQVLGSHVQQ
+675 ALREVLGSHVQQ
-687 KGSLVNDKLLRFDFS
+687 KGSLVNEKLLRFDFS
-702 HFTKVTDEQLREIEQ
+702 HFTKVSDEQLREIEQ
-717 LVNRRIRQQIP
+717 LVNERIRQQIP
-728 LDERRNVPIEEAKT
+728 LDERRNVPIAEAKM
-742 LGAMALFGEKYGD
+742 LGAMALFGEKYGE
-755 FVRVITFD
+755 FVRVITFGR
-763 KDYSVELCGG
+763 DYSVELCGG
-773 LHVQNTGSI
+773 MHVANTGSI
-782 GYFKITSESAVGAG
+782 GYLKITSESAVGAG
-796 VRRIEAVTAEAA
+796 VRRIEAVTAGAA
-808 EAYVDQQLDLLTQ
+808 EAYVDQQIDLLNQ
-821 VREALGNPQHLIP
+821 VRETLGNPQHLLTTL
-834 SIEKQT
+834 EKQN
-840 EETATLRKQIEQFA
+840 EEVAGLRKQIEQFA
-854 QQSINQQREQL
+854 QQSINQQKDQL
-865 VGQVKPLGSVQFLA
+865 VGQVKDLNGLNFLA
-879 AQVQATSADG
+879 AQVQASSAES
-889 LKTLAFQLRQQV
+889 LKTLAFNLRQAV
-901 PNLVAVLGA
+901 PNLVLVLGA

-920 MLDDELAKGGK
+920 MLDDEIAKFGR
-931 LNASTLV
+931 LNATTLV

-960 KNAAGLG
+960 KNVAGLA
-967 AAISKAEALVGEK
+967 AAIAKAAVLVG
-980 LAG
+980 AV

>member
-27 SAPIV
+27 SAPLV

-47 PFKDYFLGNKPAPFK
+47 PFKDYFLGNKPAPYK
-62 RIADTQKCLRVS
+62 RVADTQKCLRVS

-107 DAIAWAWELLTEVY
+107 DAIAWAWELLTEVF
-121 KLEKD
+121 KLPKD
-126 RLYVTYFEGDQ
+126 RLYVTYFEGDKG
-137 NDGTAADTETQDL
+137 DGLGPDTETQDL

-187 LRSEEERAQ
+187 LRDEAEVAQ
-196 KPGRELVNADH
+196 KSGRELVNADH
-207 PQVVEIWNNVFMEF
+207 PQVVEVWNNVFMEF

-232 PEQSVDTG
+232 PAQSVDTG

-266 QFIAREVGKE
+266 QFIAKE
-276 YHGTAPAT
+276 AGVAYHGTSPAT

-298 AIRVIADHIRTIAFT
+298 AIRVLADHIRAIAFT

-335 AVRYAFSSLGQK
+335 AVRYAFSSLNQK

-361 MAGIFP
+361 MAQVFP
-367 ELKAQTAFVQRVIEE
+367 ELKAQQAFVQRVIEE

-397 LYSTI
+397 LD
-402 LEKFKE
+402 
-408 YVKANATKRTIQTV
+408 
-422 ALETGPLEPMPTYVS
+422 ALE
-437 LFNVE
+437 
-442 YDTDFDV
+442 
-449 RTLTGDNAPV
+449 
-459 NTKDIITE
+459 E
-467 AYWNVQNYRG
+467 AARQNG
-477 DKFSPLHEYIKL
+477 G
-489 ISEFKKSFVIDGK
+489 VIDGK

-526 LTVDEEGF
+526 LTVDEQGF
-534 KKELEQQK
+534 QQELAQQK

-590 KTEYQLVLDQTP
+590 KIEYQLVLDQTP
-602 FYAESGGQI
+602 FYAESGGQT
-611 GDTGYLESPLSKV
+611 GDTGFLENPFDKV
-624 RVIDTKKENDL
+624 RVLDTKKENDL
-635 IIHTTLDLPQDLEA
+635 IIHTVLDLPQDLTA
-649 ELLARPDAARRAL
+649 EFRARPDAARRAL

-675 ALRQVLGSHVQQ
+675 ALRQVLGAHVQQ
-687 KGSLVNDKLLRFDFS
+687 KGSLVNEKLLRFDFS
-702 HFTKVTDEQLREIEQ
+702 HFTKVTDAQLREIEGV
-717 LVNRRIRQQIP
+717 VNERIRQQIP
-728 LDERRNVPIEEAKT
+728 LDERRNVPIAEAKN

-773 LHVQNTGSI
+773 LHVANTGSI
-782 GYFKITSESAVGAG
+782 GYFKITAESAVGAG
-796 VRRIEAVTAEAA
+796 VRRIEAVTAGAA
-808 EAYVDQQLDLLTQ
+808 EAFVDQQLDLLTQ
-821 VREALGNPQHLIP
+821 VREALGNPQHLLT
-834 SIEKQT
+834 SLEKQT
-840 EETATLRKQIEQFA
+840 EEIAALRKQIETFA
-854 QQSINQQREQL
+854 QQSLNQQKAQL
-865 VGQVKPLGSVQFLA
+865 TSQVKGLNGINFLA
-879 AQVQATSADG
+879 AQVQATSADD
-889 LKTLAFQLRQQV
+889 LKKLAYDLRQQV
-901 PNLVAVLGA
+901 TNLVAVLGA
-910 EIDGKPQLAV
+910 DIDGKPQLAV
-920 MLDDELAKGGK
+920 MLDDEIARSGK
-931 LNASTLV
+931 FNATTLV

-960 KNAAGLG
+960 KNVAGLG
-967 AAISKAEALVGEK
+967 AAIAKAEALIA
-980 LAG
+980 AGA

>member
-1 MSLPTASHVRQQFL
+1 MSLPTAAHVRQQFL

-27 SAPIV
+27 SAPLV

-47 PFKDYFLGNKPAPFK
+47 PFKDYFLGNKPAPYK

-107 DAIAWAWELLTEVY
+107 DAINWAWELLTEVY
-121 KLEKD
+121 KLDKD
-126 RLYVTYFEGDQ
+126 RLYVTYFEGDAT
-137 NDGTAADTETQDL
+137 DGTGPDTETQAL
-150 WRQYTTDDR
+150 WRQYTSDDR

-187 LRSEEERAQ
+187 LRSDEERAA
-196 KPGRELVNADH
+196 KSGRELVNADH
-207 PQVVEIWNNVFMEF
+207 PQVVEVWNNVFMEF

-232 PEQSVDTG
+232 PAQSVDTG

-266 QFIAREVGKE
+266 QFIAKE
-276 YHGTAPAT
+276 AGVPYHGTSPAT
-284 VNDQPATENEKTDI
+284 VTDLPATEEEKTDI
-298 AIRVIADHIRTIAFT
+298 AIRVLADHIRAIAFT

-335 AVRYAFSSLGQK
+335 AVRYAFSSLNQK
-347 QPFLYKLVPVLADQ
+347 QPFLYKLVPTLADQ
-361 MAGIFP
+361 MASIFP
-367 ELKAQTAFVQRVIEE
+367 ELKAQQAFVMRVIEE

-397 LYSTI
+397 LD
-402 LEKFKE
+402 
-408 YVKANATKRTIQTV
+408 
-422 ALETGPLEPMPTYVS
+422 ALEES
-437 LFNVE
+437 A
-442 YDTDFDV
+442 
-449 RTLTGDNAPV
+449 R
-459 NTKDIITE
+459 
-467 AYWNVQNYRG
+467 QNG
-477 DKFSPLHEYIKL
+477 G
-489 ISEFKKSFVIDGK
+489 VIDGR

-526 LTVDEEGF
+526 LSVDEKGF
-534 KKELEQQK
+534 QQALAEQK

-578 RLLRYRKIDKKG
+578 HLLRYRKIDKKG
-590 KTEYQLVLDQTP
+590 KTEYQLVFDQTP

-624 RVIDTKKENDL
+624 RVIDTRKENDL
-635 IIHTTLDLPQDLEA
+635 LIHTTLELPQ
-649 ELLARPDAARRAL
+649 ELTEEFVLRPDGARRAL

-675 ALRQVLGSHVQQ
+675 ALRRVLGEHVQQ
-687 KGSLVNDKLLRFDFS
+687 KGSLVNEKLLRFDFS
-702 HFTKVTDEQLREIEQ
+702 HFTKVTDAQLREIEQ
-717 LVNRRIRQQIP
+717 IVNERIRQQIP
-728 LDERRNVPIEEAKT
+728 LDERRNVPIAEAKS
-742 LGAMALFGEKYGD
+742 LGAMALFGEKYGE

-773 LHVQNTGSI
+773 LHVANTGSI
-782 GYFKITSESAVGAG
+782 GYFKITAESAVGAG
-796 VRRIEAVTAEAA
+796 VRRIEAVTAGVA
-808 EAYVDQQLDLLTQ
+808 EAFVDQQLDLLAQ
-821 VREALGNPQHLIP
+821 VREALGNPQHLLP
-834 SIEKQT
+834 SLEKQT
-840 EETATLRKQIEQFA
+840 DEIAALRKQIESFA
-854 QQSINQQREQL
+854 QQAINQQKAQL
-865 VGQVKPLGSVQFLA
+865 ASQVKDLNGLNFLA
-879 AQVQATSADG
+879 AQVQATSADD
-889 LKTLAFQLRQQV
+889 LKKLAYDLRQTV
-901 PNLVAVLGA
+901 PNLVLVLGA
-910 EIDGKPQLAV
+910 DLDGKPQLAV
-920 MLDDELAKGGK
+920 MLDDDLAKAGK

-938 RELAKE
+938 RELAKD

-960 KNAAGLG
+960 KNVAGLS
-967 AAISKAEALVGEK
+967 AAIGRAEAIV
-980 LAG
+980 AASA

>member
-27 SAPIV
+27 SAPLV

-47 PFKDYFLGNKPAPFK
+47 PFKDYFLGNKPAPYK

-107 DAIAWAWELLTEVY
+107 DAINWAWELLTEVF

-126 RLYVTYFEGDQ
+126 RLYVTYFEGDAG
-137 NDGTAADTETQDL
+137 DGTGPDTETQAL

-187 LRSEEERAQ
+187 LRSEEERAA
-196 KPGRELVNADH
+196 KSGRELVNADH
-207 PQVVEIWNNVFMEF
+207 PQVVEVWNNVFMEF

-266 QFIAREVGKE
+266 QFIAKE
-276 YHGTAPAT
+276 AGVQYHGTSPAT
-284 VNDQPATENEKTDI
+284 VNDQPATEDEKTDI
-298 AIRVIADHIRTIAFT
+298 AIRVIADHIRAIAFT

-335 AVRYAFSSLGQK
+335 AVRYAFSSLNQK

-361 MAGIFP
+361 MASIFP
-367 ELKAQTAFVQRVIEE
+367 ELKAQQAFVTRVIEE
-382 EEIAFLKTL
+382 EEISFLKTL
-391 ETGLRR
+391 ETGLN
-397 LYSTI
+397 I
-402 LEKFKE
+402 LDSWMAEAPQQEEGTAKQALLSGEKVF
-408 YVKANATKRTIQTV
+408 I
-422 ALETGPLEPMPTYVS
+422 
-437 LFNVE
+437 
-442 YDTDFDV
+442 
-449 RTLTGDNAPV
+449 
-459 NTKDIITE
+459 
-467 AYWNVQNYRG
+467 
-477 DKFSPLHEYIKL
+477 
-489 ISEFKKSFVIDGK
+489 
-502 TAFELSD
+502 LSD
-509 TFGFP
+509 RYGFP
-514 LDLTALI
+514 KDLTQLI
-521 AREKG
+521 VRENAARVQLTEKW
-526 LTVDEEGF
+526 EEEF
-534 KKELEQQK
+534 NFWLDKQK
-542 NRSRNAQETEQSDWV
+542 AGSRNAQETEQSDWV
-557 TVTEHD
+557 TVLDTD

-578 RLLRYRKIDKKG
+578 HLLRYRKIDKKG
-590 KTEYQLVLDQTP
+590 KTEYQLVFDQTP

-611 GDTGYLESPLSKV
+611 GDTGFLESDFEKV

-635 IIHTTLDLPQDLEA
+635 IIHTTLDLPQDLSA
-649 ELLARPDAARRAL
+649 EFRAKPDAARRGL
-662 IRNNHTATHLLQA
+662 IKNNHTATHLLQA
-675 ALRQVLGSHVQQ
+675 ALRRVLGEHVQQ
-687 KGSLVNDKLLRFDFS
+687 KGSLVNEKLLRFDFL
-702 HFTKVTDEQLREIEQ
+702 HFTKVTDAQLREIEGI
-717 LVNRRIRQQIP
+717 VNERIRQQIP
-728 LDERRNVPIEEAKT
+728 LDERRNVPIAEAKN
-742 LGAMALFGEKYGD
+742 LGAMALFGEKYGE

-773 LHVQNTGSI
+773 LHVANTGSI
-782 GYFKITSESAVGAG
+782 GYLKITSESAVGAG
-796 VRRIEAVTAEAA
+796 VRRIEAVTAGAA
-808 EAYVDQQLDLLTQ
+808 EAFVDQQIDLLNQ
-821 VREALGNPQHLIP
+821 VREALGNPQHLLP
-834 SIEKQT
+834 SLEKQG
-840 EETATLRKQIEQFA
+840 EEIAALRKQIEQFA
-854 QQSINQQREQL
+854 QQSLNQQKAQL
-865 VGQVKPLGSVQFLA
+865 TSQVKALNGVNFLA
-879 AQVQATSADG
+879 AQVQATSADD
-889 LKTLAFQLRQQV
+889 LKKLAYDLRQQV
-901 PNLVAVLGA
+901 PSLVLVLGA

-920 MLDDELAKGGK
+920 MLDDEIARAGK
-931 LNASTLV
+931 LNATTLV

-960 KNAAGLG
+960 KNVAGLG
-967 AAISKAEALVGEK
+967 AAIAKAEGLISATL
-980 LAG
+980 

>member
-1 MSLPTASHVRQQFL
+1 MSLPSANQVRQQFL

-32 VKDDPTLLF
+32 VKDDPTLMF

-47 PFKDYFLGNKPAPFK
+47 PFKDFFLGNKPAPYK
-62 RIADTQKCLRVS
+62 RVADTQKCLRVS

-99 SFGDYFKK
+99 SFGDYFKT
-107 DAIAWAWELLTEVY
+107 DAIAWAWELLTEVF
-121 KLEKD
+121 KLPKD

-137 NDGTAADTETQDL
+137 ADGTAADTETQEL
-150 WRQYTTDDR
+150 WRQYTSDDR

-175 GPCGPCTEIHID
+175 GPCGPCTEIHVD

-196 KPGRELVNADH
+196 TPGAQLVNADH

-221 QRLADKSLIKL
+221 ERRADKSLVKL
-232 PEQSVDTG
+232 PQQNVDTG

-266 QFIAREVGKE
+266 QFIAREAGVQ

-298 AIRVIADHIRTIAFT
+298 AVRVIADHIRTIAFT

-335 AVRYAFSSLGQK
+335 AVRYAFSSLNQK
-347 QPFLYKLVPVLADQ
+347 QPFLYKIVPVLADH
-361 MAGIFP
+361 MSSIFP
-367 ELKAQTAFVQRVIEE
+367 ELKQQEKFVTRVIEE

-391 ETGLRR
+391 ENGLGRLTVFMRR
-397 LYSTI
+397 AKISYLLKATAEGKNKYDDYTDGQVGVAYSEAGGKPLQI
-402 LEKFKE
+402 SGKE
-408 YVKANATKRTIQTV
+408 
-422 ALETGPLEPMPTYVS
+422 
-437 LFNVE
+437 
-442 YDTDFDV
+442 
-449 RTLTGDNAPV
+449 
-459 NTKDIITE
+459 
-467 AYWNVQNYRG
+467 
-477 DKFSPLHEYIKL
+477 
-489 ISEFKKSFVIDGK
+489 
-502 TAFELSD
+502 AFELSD

-521 AREKG
+521 AREHG
-526 LTVDEEGF
+526 CTVDEEGF
-534 KKELEQQK
+534 QKELEIQK
-542 NRSRNAQETEQSDWV
+542 ARSRNASEQEQSDWTIV
-557 TVTEHD
+557 E
-563 APNVFVGYDQDEATA
+563 PSQEQPRFVGYDATTTEA
-578 RLLRYRKIDKKG
+578 RILRYRAVTQKG

-602 FYAESGGQI
+602 FYAESGGQV
-611 GDTGYLESPLSKV
+611 GDTGYLLTPLAKV

-635 IIHTTLDLPQDLEA
+635 IVHYTLDLPQDI
-649 ELLARPDAARRAL
+649 DAPVVAQVDEARRQQ
-662 IRNNHTATHLLQA
+662 IRKNHSATHLMHA
-675 ALRQVLGSHVQQ
+675 ALRQVLGTHVAQR
-687 KGSLVNDKLLRFDFS
+687 GSLVNEKLLRFDFS
-702 HFTKVTDEQLREIEQ
+702 HFSKVTEEQLREVERI
-717 LVNRRIRQQIP
+717 VNERIRQQIP
-728 LDERRNVPIEEAKT
+728 LGEERSVPLEVAKER
-742 LGAMALFGEKYGD
+742 GAMALFGEKYAD
-755 FVRVITFD
+755 NVRVITFGA
-763 KDYSVELCGG
+763 DYSVELCGG
-773 LHVQNTGSI
+773 IHAPNTGEI
-782 GYFKITSESAVGAG
+782 GFFKIVSESAVGAG
-796 VRRIEAVTAEAA
+796 VRRVEAVTAERA
-808 EAYVDQQLDLLTQ
+808 EQFVDEQMDLLAQ
-821 VREALGNPQHLIP
+821 VRELLGNPQHLTT
-834 SIEKQT
+834 SIQKLS
-840 EETATLRKQIEQFA
+840 EETATLRKQLEQA
-854 QQSINQQREQL
+854 EQQQL
-865 VGQVKPLGSVQFLA
+865 GQLKDQLAGQVKPLNGVNFLA
-879 AQVQATSADG
+879 AKVPARSADG
-889 LKTLAFQLRQQV
+889 LKTLAFGLRLV
-901 PNLVAVLGA
+901 VENLVLVLGA
-910 EIDGKPQLAV
+910 DIDGKPQLAV

-931 LNASTLV
+931 LNASQLV

-960 KNAAGLG
+960 KNAAGLD
-967 AAISKAEALVGEK
+967 AAISKAEGLVSG
-980 LAG
+980 LLG